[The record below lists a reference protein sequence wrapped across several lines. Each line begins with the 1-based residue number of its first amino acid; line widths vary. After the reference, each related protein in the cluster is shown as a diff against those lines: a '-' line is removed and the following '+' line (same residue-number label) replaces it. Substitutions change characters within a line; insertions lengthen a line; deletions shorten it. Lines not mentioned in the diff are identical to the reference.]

1 MDTNRQCM
9 ALKASAGS
17 GKTFALS
24 VRFLALLFKGANPSE
39 ILTLTFTK
47 KATAEM
53 KERILDYLKIL
64 QKENLE
70 SKEKSHKENILKEL
84 EEKYHLDPSL
94 VQNSAQKIYQ
104 RFLNAEIR
112 ISTIDAFFQSILR
125 KFCWFVGLSA
135 NFEVNEDTEAH
146 QQQLDERFL
155 SALNSEQLEEL
166 SVFITQCLSHNS
178 YTSNSILKLLRSLR
192 NKLYLFDPNKR
203 EPAFDEE
210 GFLEKPR
217 NLNKQIQSTE
227 IASDSAKKAIK
238 CDDFR
243 GFLNS
248 SLTWLKKKSEYN
260 FFKKLKNEIPT
271 LESECEAIEN
281 DLKSYYEARETALF
295 KKFPKFI
302 QLYDKAISKI
312 QALDFDAIKDKVHAL
327 LSGYEEVPA
336 EFFYFRLDSKIAHIL
351 IDEFQDTSLNDYKI
365 LAPFIDEIKA
375 GIGQAK
381 WHRSV
386 FFVGDVKQSIYAFR
400 GGFSSLFE
408 SVSKDFYHDNLEFNH
423 RSSPLIIHYVNT
435 IFKKAYQNSST
446 TYLEQKYPETSRNKH
461 ATDGYVK
468 VSLVAN
474 ERELLLEQISQEAKN
489 LLEHGKELLLE
500 QILQEAKN
508 LLEHGIEPKDITIL
522 CATNK
527 DALEIKNYLQENL
540 SEIRPSTESSAQL
553 SQFVESK
560 IIKNAL
566 EYALAE
572 EEYKPFYK
580 HSVLKLAGYLH
591 DDAIALFGFNPKK
604 ESVAGFVWKVM
615 ELFELYT
622 ECAQIC
628 LELALGCEDADEFL
642 EKLEAKKIASFNS
655 KGAQIMTIH
664 KSKGMQFPYVIVCER
679 LGKPNN
685 ESDKFLEEYNG
696 TELVCLYYRMKN
708 REVVDKDYARA
719 LEKEKAA
726 KDHEEINA
734 YYVAFTRAELGLVVV
749 AKDKDQKKDK
759 KKDKE
764 ESKNKGMHEK
774 LDLKPLEEGEIAP
787 VIASKKEPSNAS
799 VLIKPHAYGE
809 QVQEIEEEPDSDY
822 EKNNDQEAI
831 NFGIAL
837 HKGLEYQYAY
847 RIPKKS
853 VLEYLNYHYGFYGLD
868 HQALEESLELFENDA
883 EIQALFKNLALKG
896 EVAFLSRGVVSRIDV
911 LLWDKGQ
918 NLYVLDYK
926 SSQNYQQSHKAQVS
940 HYAEFLQTQAPHF
953 KIQAGIIY
961 AHKRLLEKLWV

>member
-1 MDTNRQCM
+1 MDTKRQCM

-70 SKEKSHKENILKEL
+70 DEKEKSQNILKEL
-84 EEKYHLDPSL
+84 EEKYRLNPSF
-94 VQNSAQKIYQ
+94 VQNRAQEIYQ

-135 NFEVNEDTEAH
+135 NFEVNEDTKAH
-146 QQQLDERFL
+146 QQQLNARFL
-155 SALNSEQLEEL
+155 SALNNEQLEEL
-166 SVFITQCLSHNS
+166 SVFIAQCLSYDN
-178 YTSNSILKLLRSLR
+178 YTSDSILERLRFLK
-192 NKLYLFDPNKR
+192 NKLYLFDPNKKDL
-203 EPAFDEE
+203 AFDEE
-210 GFLEKPR
+210 RFLEKLR
-217 NLNKQIQSTE
+217 SLNQQIQNIET
-227 IASDSAKKAIK
+227 ASNEAKKAIK

-248 SLTWLKKKSEYN
+248 SLTWLEKKSEYRY
-260 FFKKLKNEIPT
+260 FKKFKDEIPT
-271 LESECEAIEN
+271 LESECEEIEN
-281 DLKSYYEARETALF
+281 DLKRYYEARESALF

-302 QLYDKAISKI
+302 QLYDKATSKI

-327 LSGYEEVPA
+327 LNGYEEMPA

-386 FFVGDVKQSIYAFR
+386 FFVGDVKQSIYGFR
-400 GGFSSLFE
+400 GSFSSLFE

-423 RSSPLIIHYVNT
+423 RSSPLIINYVNT
-435 IFKKAYQNSST
+435 IFKKAYQNSPT
-446 TYLEQKYPETSRNKH
+446 AYLEQKYPKASSNNH
-461 ATDGYVK
+461 AKDGYVK
-468 VSLVAN
+468 VSLVAD
-474 ERELLLEQISQEAKN
+474 ERELLLK
-489 LLEHGKELLLE
+489 

-508 LLEHGIEPKDITIL
+508 LLEHRIDPKDITLL
-522 CATNK
+522 CTTND
-527 DALEIKNYLQENL
+527 DALEIKNYLQKNL
-540 SEIRPSTESSAQL
+540 SAIRPSTESSAKL

-572 EEYKPFYK
+572 EPYKPFYK

-591 DDAIALFGFNPKK
+591 DDAIALAGFNPKK

-615 ELFELYT
+615 EWFELYG

-628 LELALGCEDADEFL
+628 LELAVGCEDANEFL
-642 EKLEAKKIASFNS
+642 EKLEAKEIASF
-655 KGAQIMTIH
+655 KAEGAQIMTIH

-679 LGKPNN
+679 LGKPKTNN
-685 ESDKFLEEYNG
+685 SNQFLEEYSG
-696 TELVCLYYRMKN
+696 TELTRLYYRMKN
-708 REVVDKDYARA
+708 REVVDKDYARV
-719 LEKEKAA
+719 LDKEEAA
-726 KDHEEINA
+726 KDHEETNV
-734 YYVAFTRAELGLVVV
+734 YYVAFTRAELGLIVV
-749 AKDKDQKKDK
+749 AKDK
-759 KKDKE
+759 KKDKK
-764 ESKNKGMHEK
+764 ESKNKGMREK
-774 LDLKPLEEGEIAP
+774 LDLVPLEEGEIAP
-787 VIASKKEPSNAS
+787 VISPQKEPSIAS
-799 VLIKPHAYGE
+799 VVIKPHAYGE
-809 QVQEIEEEPDSDY
+809 QVQEIEEEPSDY

-831 NFGIAL
+831 HFGIAL

-847 RIPKKS
+847 NIPKKS
-853 VLEYLNYHYGFYGLD
+853 VLEYLNYHHGFYGLD
-868 HQALEESLELFENDA
+868 YQALEESLELFENDA
-883 EIQALFKNLALKG
+883 KIQALFKNLALRG
-896 EVAFLSRGVVSRIDV
+896 EVAFLFEGVVSRIDV

-940 HYAEFLQTQAPHF
+940 HYAAFLQTQAPHF

>member
-1 MDTNRQCM
+1 MDTKRQCM

-70 SKEKSHKENILKEL
+70 NEKEKSQNILKEL
-84 EEKYHLDPSL
+84 EEKYHLNPDL

-135 NFEVNEDTEAH
+135 NFEVNEDTKAH
-146 QQQLDERFL
+146 QRQLNEGFL

-166 SVFITQCLSHNS
+166 SAFITQCLSYES
-178 YTSNSILKLLRSLR
+178 YTSDSILERLRFLK
-192 NKLYLFDPNKR
+192 NKLYLFDPNKK

-210 GFLEKPR
+210 GFLEKLR
-217 NLNKQIQSTE
+217 SLNEQIQNIET
-227 IASDSAKKAIK
+227 ASNEAKKAIK
-238 CDDFR
+238 CDSFR

-248 SLTWLKKKSEYN
+248 SLTWLEKKSEYLY
-260 FFKKLKNEIPT
+260 FKKLKNEIPT
-271 LESECEAIEN
+271 LERECEEIKN
-281 DLKSYYEARETALF
+281 DLKRYYEAKETAIF

-302 QLYDKAISKI
+302 QLYSNATSKI
-312 QALDFDAIKDKVHAL
+312 QALDFDAIKDKVHVL
-327 LSGYEEVPA
+327 LNGYEEMPA

-400 GGFSSLFE
+400 GSFSSLFE
-408 SVSKDFYHDNLEFNH
+408 SVSKDFYHDNLQFNH
-423 RSSPLIIHYVNT
+423 RSAPLIINYVNT
-435 IFKKAYQNSST
+435 IFKKAYQNSPT
-446 TYLEQKYPETSRNKH
+446 AYLEQKYPKASNNKH
-461 ATDGYVK
+461 ARDGYVK
-468 VSLVAN
+468 VSLVAD
-474 ERELLLEQISQEAKN
+474 ERELLLNQVLQEAQN
-489 LLEHGKELLLE
+489 LLEHR
-500 QILQEAKN
+500 
-508 LLEHGIEPKDITIL
+508 IEPKDITIL

-527 DALEIKNYLQENL
+527 DALEVKNYLQEYL
-540 SEIRPSTESSAQL
+540 SAICPSTESSARL

-572 EEYKPFYK
+572 EPYKPFYK

-591 DDAIALFGFNPKK
+591 DDAIALPGFNPKK

-615 ELFELYT
+615 ELFELYG
-622 ECAQIC
+622 EPAQSC
-628 LELALGCEDADEFL
+628 LELAIGCEDANEFL
-642 EKLEAKKIASFNS
+642 EKLEAKEIASFNP

-679 LGKPNN
+679 LGNPKSSHANQL
-685 ESDKFLEEYNG
+685 LEEYDG
-696 TELVCLYYRMKN
+696 AELARLYYRMKN

-719 LEKEKAA
+719 LDKEEAA
-726 KDHEEINA
+726 KDHEETNV
-734 YYVAFTRAELGLVVV
+734 YYVAFTRAELGLIVV
-749 AKDKDQKKDK
+749 AKDKKESKK
-759 KKDKE
+759 
-764 ESKNKGMHEK
+764 ESKNKTMREK
-774 LDLKPLEEGEIAP
+774 LDLTPLEEGEIMP
-787 VIASKKEPSNAS
+787 VIPPQKEPLIAS
-799 VLIKPHAYGE
+799 VVIKPHAYGE

-847 RIPKKS
+847 NIPKQS

-883 EIQALFKNLALKG
+883 EIQALFKNHALKG
-896 EVAFLSRGVVSRIDV
+896 EAAFLFQGVVSRIDV

-940 HYAEFLQTQAPHF
+940 HYAEFLKTQAPHF

>member
-1 MDTNRQCM
+1 MDTKRQCM

-64 QKENLE
+64 QKEDLE
-70 SKEKSHKENILKEL
+70 NEKEKSQNILKEL
-84 EEKYHLDPSL
+84 EEKYHLNPDL
-94 VQNSAQKIYQ
+94 VRNSTPKIYQ

-135 NFEVNEDTEAH
+135 NFEVNEDTKAH
-146 QQQLDERFL
+146 QQQLNEGFL
-155 SALNSEQLEEL
+155 SALNGEQLEEL
-166 SVFITQCLSHNS
+166 SVFIAQCLSYDS
-178 YTSNSILKLLRSLR
+178 YTSDSILERLRFLK
-192 NKLYLFDPNKR
+192 NKLYLFDPNKK
-203 EPAFDEE
+203 EPAFDEK
-210 GFLEKPR
+210 GFLEKLR
-217 NLNKQIQSTE
+217 SLNEQIQSIET
-227 IASDSAKKAIK
+227 ASDRAKTAIK
-238 CDDFR
+238 CDSFR

-248 SLTWLKKKSEYN
+248 SLTWLEKKSEYQS
-260 FFKKLKNEIPT
+260 FKKLKSEIPT
-271 LESECEAIEN
+271 LESECKEIEN
-281 DLKSYYEARETALF
+281 DLKRYYEAKETAIF

-302 QLYDKAISKI
+302 QLYDNATSKI
-312 QALDFDAIKDKVHAL
+312 QALDFDAIKDKVHVL
-327 LSGYEEVPA
+327 LNGYEEMPA

-400 GGFSSLFE
+400 GSFSSLFE
-408 SVSKDFYHDNLEFNH
+408 SVAKDFYHDNLQFNH
-423 RSSPLIIHYVNT
+423 RSAPLIINYVNT
-435 IFKKAYQNSST
+435 IFKKAYQNSPT
-446 TYLEQKYPETSRNKH
+446 AYLEQKYPKASQNKH

-468 VSLVAN
+468 VSLVAD
-474 ERELLLEQISQEAKN
+474 ERELLLNQVLQEAQN
-489 LLEHGKELLLE
+489 LLEHR
-500 QILQEAKN
+500 ID
-508 LLEHGIEPKDITIL
+508 PKDITIL
-522 CATNK
+522 CATND
-527 DALEIKNYLQENL
+527 DALEIKNYLQERL
-540 SEIRPSTESSAQL
+540 SAIHPSTESSAKL

-572 EEYKPFYK
+572 ESYKPFYK

-591 DDAIALFGFNPKK
+591 DDAIALAGFNPKK
-604 ESVAGFVWKVM
+604 ESVAGFVWKIM
-615 ELFELYT
+615 ELFELYG
-622 ECAQIC
+622 EPAQIC
-628 LELALGCEDADEFL
+628 LELAVGCEDANDFL
-642 EKLEAKKIASFNS
+642 EKLEAKKIASFNL

-679 LGKPNN
+679 LGKPNSSHSN
-685 ESDKFLEEYNG
+685 QLLEEYNG
-696 TELVCLYYRMKN
+696 AELLRLYYRMKN
-708 REVVDKDYARA
+708 REVVDKDYAKA
-719 LEKEKAA
+719 LDKEEAA
-726 KDHEEINA
+726 KDHEEINV
-734 YYVAFTRAELGLVVV
+734 YYVAFTRAELGLIIV
-749 AKDKDQKKDK
+749 AKDK
-759 KKDKE
+759 KE
-764 ESKNKGMHEK
+764 SKQESKNKKMRER
-774 LDLKPLEEGEIAP
+774 LDLVPLEEGEIMP
-787 VIASKKEPSNAS
+787 VISPQKEPLITST
-799 VLIKPHAYGE
+799 LIKPHAYGE
-809 QVQEIEEEPDSDY
+809 QVQEIEEEPESDY

-847 RIPKKS
+847 NIPKKS
-853 VLEYLNYHYGFYGLD
+853 VLEYLNYHHGFYGLD
-868 HQALEESLELFENDA
+868 YQALEESLELFENDT
-883 EIQALFKNLALKG
+883 EIQALFKNHALRG
-896 EVAFLSRGVVSRIDV
+896 ETAFLFEGVVSRIDV

-940 HYAEFLQTQAPHF
+940 HYAEFLKTQAPHF

>member
-1 MDTNRQCM
+1 MDTKRQCM

-24 VRFLALLFKGANPSE
+24 VRFLALLFNGANPSE

-64 QKENLE
+64 QKESLE
-70 SKEKSHKENILKEL
+70 NEKEKEKSQNILKEL
-84 EEKYHLDPSL
+84 EEKYRLDPSF

-135 NFEVNEDTEAH
+135 NFEVNEDTKAH
-146 QQQLDERFL
+146 QQQLNASFL
-155 SALNSEQLEEL
+155 SALNNKQLEEL
-166 SVFITQCLSHNS
+166 SVFIAQCLSYDN
-178 YTSNSILKLLRSLR
+178 YTSDSILERLRFLK
-192 NKLYLFDPNKR
+192 NKLYLFDSNEK

-210 GFLEKPR
+210 GFLEKLR
-217 NLNKQIQSTE
+217 SLNQQIQSIET
-227 IASDSAKKAIK
+227 ASNEAKKAIK

-248 SLTWLKKKSEYN
+248 SLTWLEKKSEYRY
-260 FFKKLKNEIPT
+260 FKKFKDEIPT
-271 LESECEAIEN
+271 LESECEEIEN
-281 DLKSYYEARETALF
+281 DLKRYYEARESALF

-302 QLYDKAISKI
+302 QLYDKATSKI

-327 LSGYEEVPA
+327 LNGYEEMPA

-381 WHRSV
+381 WQRSV
-386 FFVGDVKQSIYAFR
+386 FFVGDVKQSIYGFR
-400 GGFSSLFE
+400 GSFSSLFE

-423 RSSPLIIHYVNT
+423 RSSPLIINYVNT
-435 IFKKAYQNSST
+435 IFKKAYQNSPT
-446 TYLEQKYPETSRNKH
+446 AYLEQKYPKASNNKH
-461 ATDGYVK
+461 AKDGYVK
-468 VSLVAN
+468 VSLVAD
-474 ERELLLEQISQEAKN
+474 ERELLLK
-489 LLEHGKELLLE
+489 

-508 LLEHGIEPKDITIL
+508 LLEHRIDPKDITLL
-522 CATNK
+522 CATND
-527 DALEIKNYLQENL
+527 DALEIKNYLQKNL
-540 SEIRPSTESSAQL
+540 SAIRPSTESSAKL

-572 EEYKPFYK
+572 EPYKPFYK

-591 DDAIALFGFNPKK
+591 DDAIALAGFNPKK

-615 ELFELYT
+615 ELFELYG

-628 LELALGCEDADEFL
+628 LELAVGCEDANEFL
-642 EKLEAKKIASFNS
+642 EKLEAKEIASFKA

-679 LGKPNN
+679 LGKPKTNN
-685 ESDKFLEEYNG
+685 SNQFLEEYSG
-696 TELVCLYYRMKN
+696 TELTRLYYRMKN

-719 LEKEKAA
+719 LDKEEAA
-726 KDHEEINA
+726 KDHEETNV
-734 YYVAFTRAELGLVVV
+734 YYVAFTRAELGLIVV
-749 AKDKDQKKDK
+749 AKDK
-759 KKDKE
+759 
-764 ESKNKGMHEK
+764 KGMCEK
-774 LDLKPLEEGEIAP
+774 LDLAPLEEGTIAP
-787 VIASKKEPSNAS
+787 VISSQKEPLTPSA
-799 VLIKPHAYGE
+799 VIKPHAYGE
-809 QVQEIEEEPDSDY
+809 QVQEIEEEPSDY

-853 VLEYLNYHYGFYGLD
+853 VLEYLNYHHGFYGLD
-868 HQALEESLELFENDA
+868 YQALEESLELFENDA
-883 EIQALFKNLALKG
+883 EIQALFKNLALRG
-896 EVAFLSRGVVSRIDV
+896 EVAFLFEGVVSRIDV

-940 HYAEFLQTQAPHF
+940 HYAAFLQTQAPHF

>member
-1 MDTNRQCM
+1 MDTKRQCM

-64 QKENLE
+64 QQENLE
-70 SKEKSHKENILKEL
+70 SGKEKSQNILKEL

-94 VQNSAQKIYQ
+94 VRNSAQKIYQ

-146 QQQLDERFL
+146 QRQLNESFL
-155 SALNSEQLEEL
+155 SALNNEQLEEL
-166 SVFITQCLSHNS
+166 SAFIVQCLSYDN
-178 YTSNSILKLLRSLR
+178 YTSDSILGRLRFLK
-192 NKLYLFDPNKR
+192 NKLYLFDPNKKD
-203 EPAFDEE
+203 PVFDEE
-210 GFLEKPR
+210 GFLEKLR
-217 NLNKQIQSTE
+217 SLNNQIQSIE
-227 IASDSAKKAIK
+227 IASNEAKKAIK
-238 CDDFR
+238 CDSFR

-248 SLTWLKKKSEYN
+248 SLTWLEKKSEYRY
-260 FFKKLKNEIPT
+260 FKKLKSEIPT
-271 LESECEAIEN
+271 LERECEEIEN
-281 DLKSYYEARETALF
+281 DLKRYYEAKETAIF

-302 QLYDKAISKI
+302 QLYDKATSKI
-312 QALDFDAIKDKVHAL
+312 QALDFDAIKDKVHVL
-327 LSGYEEVPA
+327 LSGYEEMPA

-400 GGFSSLFE
+400 GSFSSLFE

-423 RSSPLIIHYVNT
+423 RSAPLIINYVNT
-435 IFKKAYQNSST
+435 IFKKAYQNFPT
-446 TYLEQKYPETSRNKH
+446 AYLEQKYPKASNNKH
-461 ATDGYVK
+461 VTEGYVK
-468 VSLVAN
+468 VSLVAD
-474 ERELLLEQISQEAKN
+474 ER
-489 LLEHGKELLLE
+489 ELLLE

-508 LLEHGIEPKDITIL
+508 LLDHRIDPKDITIL

-527 DALEIKNYLQENL
+527 DALEIKNYFQEYL
-540 SEIRPSTESSAQL
+540 SAIRPSTESSARL
-553 SQFVESK
+553 SQLVESK

-572 EEYKPFYK
+572 EPYKPFYK

-591 DDAIALFGFNPKK
+591 DDAIALPGFNPKK
-604 ESVAGFVWKVM
+604 ESVAGFVWKIM
-615 ELFELYT
+615 EQFKLYG
-622 ECAQIC
+622 EPAQSC
-628 LELALGCEDADEFL
+628 LELAIGCEDANDFL
-642 EKLEAKKIASFNS
+642 EKLEAKEIASFNP
-655 KGAQIMTIH
+655 KGTQIMTIH

-679 LGKPNN
+679 LGNPKSSHANQL
-685 ESDKFLEEYNG
+685 LEEYNG
-696 TELVCLYYRMKN
+696 VELARLYYRMKN

-719 LEKEKAA
+719 LDKEEAA

-734 YYVAFTRAELGLVVV
+734 YYVAFTRAELGLIVV
-749 AKDKDQKKDK
+749 AKDKKESKK
-759 KKDKE
+759 
-764 ESKNKGMHEK
+764 ESKNKTMREK
-774 LDLKPLEEGEIAP
+774 LDLASLEEGEIVP
-787 VIASKKEPSNAS
+787 VISSQKEPLITS
-799 VLIKPHAYGE
+799 VVIKPHAYGE

-847 RIPKKS
+847 RIPKQS

-868 HQALEESLELFENDA
+868 YQALEESLELFENDA
-883 EIQALFKNLALKG
+883 EIQALFKNHALKG
-896 EVAFLSRGVVSRIDV
+896 EAAFLFQGVVSRIDV
-911 LLWDKGQ
+911 LLWDRGQ

-940 HYAEFLQTQAPHF
+940 HYAEFLRTQAPHF
-953 KIQAGIIY
+953 KIQVGIIY

>member
-1 MDTNRQCM
+1 MDTKRQCM

-70 SKEKSHKENILKEL
+70 NEKEKSQNILKEL
-84 EEKYHLDPSL
+84 EEKYRLNPDL
-94 VQNSAQKIYQ
+94 VRNSAPKIYQ

-135 NFEVNEDTEAH
+135 NFEVNEDTKAH
-146 QQQLDERFL
+146 QQQLNESFL
-155 SALNSEQLEEL
+155 SALNGEQLEEL
-166 SVFITQCLSHNS
+166 SVFIAQCLSYDS
-178 YTSNSILKLLRSLR
+178 YTSDSILERLRFLK
-192 NKLYLFDPNKR
+192 NKLYLFDPNKK

-210 GFLEKPR
+210 GFLKKLR
-217 NLNKQIQSTE
+217 DLNQQIQSIET
-227 IASDSAKKAIK
+227 ASDRAKTAIK

-248 SLTWLKKKSEYN
+248 SLTWLEKKSEYIY
-260 FFKKLKNEIPT
+260 FKKLKNEIPT
-271 LESECEAIEN
+271 LESECEEIEN
-281 DLKSYYEARETALF
+281 DLKRYYEARETAIF

-302 QLYDKAISKI
+302 QLYDNATSKI

-327 LSGYEEVPA
+327 LNGYEELPA

-400 GGFSSLFE
+400 GSFSSLFE
-408 SVSKDFYHDNLEFNH
+408 SVAKDFYHDNLQFNH
-423 RSSPLIIHYVNT
+423 RSSPLIINYVNT
-435 IFKKAYQNSST
+435 IFKKAYQNSPT
-446 TYLEQKYPETSRNKH
+446 AYLEQKYPKTSQNKH
-461 ATDGYVK
+461 VTDGYVK
-468 VSLVAN
+468 VSLVAD
-474 ERELLLEQISQEAKN
+474 ER
-489 LLEHGKELLLE
+489 ELLLE
-500 QILQEAKN
+500 QILQEAQN
-508 LLEHGIEPKDITIL
+508 LLEHRIEPKDITLL
-522 CATNK
+522 CATND

-540 SEIRPSTESSAQL
+540 SAIRPSTESSAKL

-566 EYALAE
+566 RYALAE
-572 EEYKPFYK
+572 EPYKPFYK

-591 DDAIALFGFNPKK
+591 DDAIALAGFNPKK

-615 ELFELYT
+615 ELFELYG
-622 ECAQIC
+622 ERAQTC
-628 LELALGCEDADEFL
+628 LELAVGCEDANEFL
-642 EKLEAKKIASFNS
+642 EKLEAKKIASSHS

-679 LGKPNN
+679 LGKPKSNN
-685 ESDKFLEEYNG
+685 SNQFLEEYNG
-696 TELVCLYYRMKN
+696 AELVCLYYRMKN

-719 LEKEKAA
+719 LDKEEAA
-726 KDHEEINA
+726 KNHEETNV
-734 YYVAFTRAELGLVVV
+734 YYVAFTRAELGLIVV
-749 AKDKDQKKDK
+749 AKDKNQKKDQK
-759 KKDKE
+759 
-764 ESKNKGMHEK
+764 ESKNKGMREK
-774 LDLKPLEEGEIAP
+774 LDLVPLEEGTIAP
-787 VIASKKEPSNAS
+787 VISPQKEPLIAS
-799 VLIKPHAYGE
+799 VVIKPHAYGE
-809 QVQEIEEEPDSDY
+809 QVQEIEEEPSDY

-847 RIPKKS
+847 NIPKKS
-853 VLEYLNYHYGFYGLD
+853 VLEYLNYHHGFYGLD
-868 HQALEESLELFENDA
+868 YQALEESLELFENDT
-883 EIQALFKNLALKG
+883 EIQALFKNYALRG
-896 EVAFLSRGVVSRIDV
+896 EAAFLFEGVVSRIDV

-918 NLYVLDYK
+918 NLCVLDYK

-940 HYAEFLQTQAPHF
+940 HYAEFLKTQAPHF

>member
-1 MDTNRQCM
+1 MDTKRQCM

-70 SKEKSHKENILKEL
+70 DEKEKEKSQNILKEL
-84 EEKYHLDPSL
+84 EEKYRLNPSF
-94 VQNSAQKIYQ
+94 VQNSAQEIYQ

-135 NFEVNEDTEAH
+135 NFEVNEDTKAH
-146 QQQLDERFL
+146 QQQLNEIFL
-155 SALNSEQLEEL
+155 SALNGEQLEEL
-166 SVFITQCLSHNS
+166 SVFIAQCLSYDS
-178 YTSNSILKLLRSLR
+178 YTSDSVLERLRFLK
-192 NKLYLFDPNKR
+192 NKLYLFDPNKKD
-203 EPAFDEE
+203 PAFDEE
-210 GFLEKPR
+210 RFLEKLR
-217 NLNKQIQSTE
+217 SLNQQIQSIET
-227 IASDSAKKAIK
+227 ASNEAKKAIK

-248 SLTWLKKKSEYN
+248 SLTWLEKKGEYRY
-260 FFKKLKNEIPT
+260 FKKFKDEIPT
-271 LESECEAIEN
+271 LESECEEIEN
-281 DLKSYYEARETALF
+281 DLKRYYEARESALF

-302 QLYDKAISKI
+302 QLYDKATSKI

-327 LSGYEEVPA
+327 LNGYEEMPA
-336 EFFYFRLDSKIAHIL
+336 EFFYFRLDSRIAHIL

-386 FFVGDVKQSIYAFR
+386 FFVGDVKQSIYGFR
-400 GGFSSLFE
+400 GSFSSLFE
-408 SVSKDFYHDNLEFNH
+408 SVSKDFYHDNLQFNH
-423 RSSPLIIHYVNT
+423 RSSPLIINYVNT
-435 IFKKAYQNSST
+435 IFKKAYQNSPT
-446 TYLEQKYPETSRNKH
+446 AYLEQKYPKASSNKH
-461 ATDGYVK
+461 AKDGYVK
-468 VSLVAN
+468 VSLVAD
-474 ERELLLEQISQEAKN
+474 ERELLLK
-489 LLEHGKELLLE
+489 

-508 LLEHGIEPKDITIL
+508 LLEHRIEPKDITLL
-522 CATNK
+522 CTTND
-527 DALEIKNYLQENL
+527 DALEIKNYLQKNL
-540 SEIRPSTESSAQL
+540 SAIRPSTESSAKL

-572 EEYKPFYK
+572 EPYKPFYK

-591 DDAIALFGFNPKK
+591 DDAIALAGFNPKK

-628 LELALGCEDADEFL
+628 LELAVGCEDANEFL
-642 EKLEAKKIASFNS
+642 KKLEAKEIASF
-655 KGAQIMTIH
+655 KAEGAQIMTIH

-679 LGKPNN
+679 LGKPKTNN
-685 ESDKFLEEYNG
+685 SNQFLEEYSG
-696 TELVCLYYRMKN
+696 TELLRLYYRMKN

-719 LEKEKAA
+719 LDKEEAV
-726 KDHEEINA
+726 KDHEEINV
-734 YYVAFTRAELGLVVV
+734 YYVAFTRAELGLIVV
-749 AKDKDQKKDK
+749 AKDK
-759 KKDKE
+759 
-764 ESKNKGMHEK
+764 KGMREK
-774 LDLKPLEEGEIAP
+774 LDLAPLEEGEIAP
-787 VIASKKEPSNAS
+787 VISSQKEPSIPS

-809 QVQEIEEEPDSDY
+809 QVQEIEEEPSDY

-847 RIPKKS
+847 NIPKKS
-853 VLEYLNYHYGFYGLD
+853 VLEYLNYHHGFYGLD
-868 HQALEESLELFENDA
+868 YQALEESLELFENDA
-883 EIQALFKNLALKG
+883 KIQALFKNLALRG
-896 EVAFLSRGVVSRIDV
+896 EVAFLFEGVVSRMDV

-940 HYAEFLQTQAPHF
+940 HYAAFLQTQAPHF

>member
-1 MDTNRQCM
+1 MDTKRQCM

-70 SKEKSHKENILKEL
+70 DEKEKEKSQNILKEL
-84 EEKYHLDPSL
+84 EEKYRLTPSL
-94 VQNSAQKIYQ
+94 VQNRAQEIYQ

-135 NFEVNEDTEAH
+135 NFEVNEDTKAH
-146 QQQLDERFL
+146 QQQLNESFL
-155 SALNSEQLEEL
+155 STLDNKQLEEL
-166 SVFITQCLSHNS
+166 SVFITQCLSYDS
-178 YTSNSILKLLRSLR
+178 YTSDSILERLRFLK
-192 NKLYLFDPNKR
+192 NKLYLFDPNKK
-203 EPAFDEE
+203 EPAFDEK
-210 GFLEKPR
+210 GFLEKLR
-217 NLNKQIQSTE
+217 SLNKQIQSVET
-227 IASDSAKKAIK
+227 ASDTAKKAIK

-248 SLTWLKKKSEYN
+248 SLTWLKKKGEYRD
-260 FFKKLKNEIPT
+260 FKKIKDEIPT
-271 LESECEAIEN
+271 LESECEEIEN
-281 DLKSYYEARETALF
+281 DLKRYYEARENALF

-302 QLYDKAISKI
+302 QLYDKATSKI

-327 LSGYEEVPA
+327 LNGYEEMPA

-386 FFVGDVKQSIYAFR
+386 FFVGDVKQSIYGFR
-400 GGFSSLFE
+400 GSFSSLFE
-408 SVSKDFYHDNLEFNH
+408 SVSKDFYHDNLQFNH
-423 RSSPLIIHYVNT
+423 RSSPLIINYVNT
-435 IFKKAYQNSST
+435 IFKKAYQNSPT
-446 TYLEQKYPETSRNKH
+446 AYLEQKYPKASSNNH
-461 ATDGYVK
+461 ARDGYVK
-468 VSLVAN
+468 VSLVAD
-474 ERELLLEQISQEAKN
+474 ER
-489 LLEHGKELLLE
+489 ELLLE
-500 QILQEAKN
+500 QILQEARN
-508 LLEHGIEPKDITIL
+508 LLEHRIESKDITIL
-522 CATNK
+522 CTRNK
-527 DALEIKNYLQENL
+527 DALEITNYLQKNL
-540 SEIRPSTESSAQL
+540 SAIRPSTESSAKL

-572 EEYKPFYK
+572 EPYKPFYK

-591 DDAIALFGFNPKK
+591 DDAIALAGFNPKK

-628 LELALGCEDADEFL
+628 LELAVGCEDANEFL
-642 EKLEAKKIASFNS
+642 KKLEAKEIASFNA

-664 KSKGMQFPYVIVCER
+664 ASKGMQFPYVIVCER
-679 LGKPNN
+679 LGKPKTNN
-685 ESDKFLEEYNG
+685 SNQFLEEYSG
-696 TELVCLYYRMKN
+696 TEFTRLYYRMKN

-719 LEKEKAA
+719 LDKEEVA
-726 KDHEEINA
+726 KDHEETNV
-734 YYVAFTRAELGLVVV
+734 YYVAFTRAELGLIVV

-759 KKDKE
+759 K
-764 ESKNKGMHEK
+764 ESKNKGMREK
-774 LDLKPLEEGEIAP
+774 LDLAPLEEGEIAP
-787 VIASKKEPSNAS
+787 VISSQKEPSSAS
-799 VLIKPHAYGE
+799 VVIKPHAYGE
-809 QVQEIEEEPDSDY
+809 QVQEIEEEPSDY

-831 NFGIAL
+831 HFGIAL

-853 VLEYLNYHYGFYGLD
+853 VLEYLNYHHGFYGLD
-868 HQALEESLELFENDA
+868 YQALEESLELFENDA
-883 EIQALFKNLALKG
+883 KIQALFKNLALRG
-896 EVAFLSRGVVSRIDV
+896 EVAFLFEGVVSRIDV
-911 LLWDKGQ
+911 LLWDRGQ

-940 HYAEFLQTQAPHF
+940 HYAAFLQTQVPHF

>member
-1 MDTNRQCM
+1 MDTKRQCM

-70 SKEKSHKENILKEL
+70 SEEKEKSQNILKEL

-94 VQNSAQKIYQ
+94 VRNSAQKIYQ

-135 NFEVNEDTEAH
+135 NFEVNEDTKAH
-146 QQQLDERFL
+146 QRQLNEGFL

-166 SVFITQCLSHNS
+166 SVFIAQCLSYDN
-178 YTSNSILKLLRSLR
+178 YTSDSILERLRFLK
-192 NKLYLFDPNKR
+192 NKLYLFDPNKK
-203 EPAFDEE
+203 EPAFDEK
-210 GFLEKPR
+210 GFLEKLR
-217 NLNKQIQSTE
+217 NLNQQIQNIET
-227 IASDSAKKAIK
+227 ASDKAKTAIK

-248 SLTWLKKKSEYN
+248 SLTWLEKKSEYRH
-260 FFKKLKNEIPT
+260 FKKLKDEIPT
-271 LESECEAIEN
+271 LESECEEIEN
-281 DLKSYYEARETALF
+281 DLKRYYEAKESALF

-302 QLYDKAISKI
+302 QLYDKATSKI

-327 LSGYEEVPA
+327 LNGYEELPA

-400 GGFSSLFE
+400 GSFSSLFE
-408 SVSKDFYHDNLEFNH
+408 SVAKDFYHDNLQFNH
-423 RSSPLIIHYVNT
+423 RSSPLIINYVNT
-435 IFKKAYQNSST
+435 IFKKAYQNSPT
-446 TYLEQKYPETSRNKH
+446 AYLEQKYPKASNNKH
-461 ATDGYVK
+461 VTDGYVK
-468 VSLVAN
+468 VSLVAD
-474 ERELLLEQISQEAKN
+474 ER
-489 LLEHGKELLLE
+489 ELLLE

-508 LLEHGIEPKDITIL
+508 LLEHRIEPKDITIL

-540 SEIRPSTESSAQL
+540 SAIRPSTESSANL

-560 IIKNAL
+560 IIKHAL

-572 EEYKPFYK
+572 EPYKPFYK

-591 DDAIALFGFNPKK
+591 DDAIALAGFNPKK

-615 ELFELYT
+615 ELFELYG

-628 LELALGCEDADEFL
+628 LELAVGCEDANEFL
-642 EKLEAKKIASFNS
+642 EKLEAKEIASFNA

-679 LGKPNN
+679 LGKPKSNN
-685 ESDKFLEEYNG
+685 SNQFLEEYNG
-696 TELVCLYYRMKN
+696 TELLRLYYRMKN

-719 LEKEKAA
+719 LDKEEAA
-726 KDHEEINA
+726 KDHEETNV
-734 YYVAFTRAELGLVVV
+734 YYVAFTRAELGLTVVV
-749 AKDKDQKKDK
+749 KDK
-759 KKDKE
+759 KESKK
-764 ESKNKGMHEK
+764 ESKNKGMREK
-774 LDLKPLEEGEIAP
+774 LDLFPLEEGEIAP
-787 VIASKKEPSNAS
+787 VISSQKEPLIAS

-809 QVQEIEEEPDSDY
+809 QVQEIEEEPSDY

-847 RIPKKS
+847 NIPKKS
-853 VLEYLNYHYGFYGLD
+853 VLEYLNYHHGFYGLD
-868 HQALEESLELFENDA
+868 YQELEESLELFENDT
-883 EIQALFKNLALKG
+883 EIQALFKNYALRG
-896 EVAFLSRGVVSRIDV
+896 EAAFLFEGVVSRIDV
-911 LLWDKGQ
+911 LLWDRGQ

-926 SSQNYQQSHKAQVS
+926 SSQNYQQSHRAQVS
-940 HYAEFLQTQAPHF
+940 HYAAFLKTQAPHF

>member
-1 MDTNRQCM
+1 MDTKRQCM

-70 SKEKSHKENILKEL
+70 DEKEKEKSQNILKEL
-84 EEKYHLDPSL
+84 EEKYRLDPSF

-135 NFEVNEDTEAH
+135 NFEVNEDTKAH
-146 QQQLDERFL
+146 QQRLNEGFL
-155 SALNSEQLEEL
+155 SALNNEQLEEL
-166 SVFITQCLSHNS
+166 SVFITQCLSYDS
-178 YTSNSILKLLRSLR
+178 YTSDSILERLRFLK
-192 NKLYLFDPNKR
+192 NKLYLFDPNKK

-210 GFLEKPR
+210 GFLEKLR
-217 NLNKQIQSTE
+217 SLNEQIQSIET
-227 IASDSAKKAIK
+227 ASDRAKTAIK
-238 CDDFR
+238 CDSFR

-248 SLTWLKKKSEYN
+248 SLTWLEKKSEYLY
-260 FFKKLKNEIPT
+260 FKKLKSEIPT
-271 LESECEAIEN
+271 LESECEEIEN
-281 DLKSYYEARETALF
+281 DLKRYYEAKETAIF

-302 QLYDKAISKI
+302 QLYDNATSKI

-327 LSGYEEVPA
+327 LNGYEEMPA

-386 FFVGDVKQSIYAFR
+386 FFVGDVKQSIYGFR
-400 GGFSSLFE
+400 GSFSSLFE
-408 SVSKDFYHDNLEFNH
+408 SVSKDFYHDNLPFNH
-423 RSSPLIIHYVNT
+423 RSSPLIINYVNT

-446 TYLEQKYPETSRNKH
+446 AYLEQKYPKASSNKH
-461 ATDGYVK
+461 ARDGYVK
-468 VSLVAN
+468 VSLVAD
-474 ERELLLEQISQEAKN
+474 ER
-489 LLEHGKELLLE
+489 ELLLE

-508 LLEHGIEPKDITIL
+508 LLEHRIEPKDITLL
-522 CATNK
+522 CATND
-527 DALEIKNYLQENL
+527 DALEIKNYLQKNL
-540 SEIRPSTESSAQL
+540 SAIRPSTESSAKL

-572 EEYKPFYK
+572 EPYKPFYK

-591 DDAIALFGFNPKK
+591 DDAIALAGFNPKK
-604 ESVAGFVWKVM
+604 ESVAGFVWQVM

-628 LELALGCEDADEFL
+628 LELAVGCEDANEFL
-642 EKLEAKKIASFNS
+642 EKLEAKEIASF
-655 KGAQIMTIH
+655 KAEGAQIMTIH

-679 LGKPNN
+679 LGKPKTNN
-685 ESDKFLEEYNG
+685 SNQFLEEYDG
-696 TELVCLYYRMKN
+696 TELTHLYYRMKN
-708 REVVDKDYARA
+708 REVVDKDYARV
-719 LEKEKAA
+719 LDKEEAA
-726 KDHEEINA
+726 KDHEETNV
-734 YYVAFTRAELGLVVV
+734 YYVAFTRAELGLIVV

-759 KKDKE
+759 K
-764 ESKNKGMHEK
+764 ESKNKGMREK
-774 LDLKPLEEGEIAP
+774 LDLVPLEEGTIAP
-787 VIASKKEPSNAS
+787 VISSQKEPSSAS

-809 QVQEIEEEPDSDY
+809 QVQEIEEEPSDY

-831 NFGIAL
+831 HFGIAL

-853 VLEYLNYHYGFYGLD
+853 VLEYLNYHHGFYGLD
-868 HQALEESLELFENDA
+868 YQALEESLELFENDA
-883 EIQALFKNLALKG
+883 KIQALFKNLALKG
-896 EVAFLSRGVVSRIDV
+896 EVAFLFEGVVSRIDV

-940 HYAEFLQTQAPHF
+940 HYAAFLQTQAPHF

>member
-1 MDTNRQCM
+1 MDTKRQCM

-70 SKEKSHKENILKEL
+70 DEKEKEKSQNILKEL
-84 EEKYHLDPSL
+84 EEKYRLNPSF

-135 NFEVNEDTEAH
+135 NFEVNEDTKAH
-146 QQQLDERFL
+146 QQQLNESFL
-155 SALNSEQLEEL
+155 SALNNEQLNEL
-166 SVFITQCLSHNS
+166 SVFITQCLSYDS
-178 YTSNSILKLLRSLR
+178 YTSDSILKRLRFLK
-192 NKLYLFDPNKR
+192 NKLYLFDPNKKD
-203 EPAFDEE
+203 PAFDEE
-210 GFLEKPR
+210 RFLEKLR
-217 NLNKQIQSTE
+217 SLNQQIQNIET
-227 IASDSAKKAIK
+227 ASNEAKKAIK

-248 SLTWLKKKSEYN
+248 SLTWLKKKGEYRY
-260 FFKKLKNEIPT
+260 FKKFKDEIPT
-271 LESECEAIEN
+271 LESECEEIEN
-281 DLKSYYEARETALF
+281 DLKRYYEARESALF

-302 QLYDKAISKI
+302 QLYDKATSKI

-327 LSGYEEVPA
+327 LNGYEEMPA

-386 FFVGDVKQSIYAFR
+386 FFVGDVKQSIYGFR
-400 GGFSSLFE
+400 GSFSSLFE

-423 RSSPLIIHYVNT
+423 RSSPLIINYVNT

-446 TYLEQKYPETSRNKH
+446 AYLEQKYPKASSNNH
-461 ATDGYVK
+461 ARGGYVK
-468 VSLVAN
+468 VSLVAD
-474 ERELLLEQISQEAKN
+474 ER
-489 LLEHGKELLLE
+489 ELLLE

-508 LLEHGIEPKDITIL
+508 LLEHRIDPKDITIL
-522 CATNK
+522 CTRNK
-527 DALEIKNYLQENL
+527 DALEIKNYLQKNL
-540 SEIRPSTESSAQL
+540 SAIRPSTESSAKL

-572 EEYKPFYK
+572 EPYKPFYK

-591 DDAIALFGFNPKK
+591 DDAIALAGFNPKK

-615 ELFELYT
+615 ESFELYT
-622 ECAQIC
+622 ECAQIY
-628 LELALGCEDADEFL
+628 LELAVGCEDANEFL
-642 EKLEAKKIASFNS
+642 EKLEAKEIASF
-655 KGAQIMTIH
+655 KAEGAQIMTIH

-679 LGKPNN
+679 LGKPKTNN
-685 ESDKFLEEYNG
+685 SNQFLEEYSG
-696 TELVCLYYRMKN
+696 TELIRLYYRMKN

-719 LEKEKAA
+719 LDKEEAA
-726 KDHEEINA
+726 KDHEETNV

-759 KKDKE
+759 K
-764 ESKNKGMHEK
+764 ESKNKGMREK
-774 LDLKPLEEGEIAP
+774 LDLAPLEEGTIAP
-787 VIASKKEPSNAS
+787 VISPQKEPSIAS
-799 VLIKPHAYGE
+799 VVIKPHAYGE
-809 QVQEIEEEPDSDY
+809 QVQEIEEEPSDY

-853 VLEYLNYHYGFYGLD
+853 VLEYLNYHHGFYGLD
-868 HQALEESLELFENDA
+868 YQALEESLELFENDA
-883 EIQALFKNLALKG
+883 KIQALFKNLALKG
-896 EVAFLSRGVVSRIDV
+896 EVAFLFEGVVSRMDV

-940 HYAEFLQTQAPHF
+940 HYAAFLQTQAPHF

>member
-1 MDTNRQCM
+1 MDTKRQCM

-70 SKEKSHKENILKEL
+70 DEKEKEKSQNILKEL
-84 EEKYHLDPSL
+84 EEKYRLDPSF

-135 NFEVNEDTEAH
+135 NFEVNEDTKAH
-146 QQQLDERFL
+146 QQQLNESFL
-155 SALNSEQLEEL
+155 SALNNEQLNEL
-166 SVFITQCLSHNS
+166 SVFIAQCLSYDS
-178 YTSNSILKLLRSLR
+178 YTSDSVLERLRFLK
-192 NKLYLFDPNKR
+192 NKLYLFDPNKKD
-203 EPAFDEE
+203 PVFDEE
-210 GFLEKPR
+210 RFLEKLR
-217 NLNKQIQSTE
+217 SLNQQIQNIET
-227 IASDSAKKAIK
+227 ASNEAKKAIK

-248 SLTWLKKKSEYN
+248 SLTWLEKKSEYRY
-260 FFKKLKNEIPT
+260 FKKFKDEIPT
-271 LESECEAIEN
+271 LESECEEIEN
-281 DLKSYYEARETALF
+281 DLKRYYEAKESALF

-302 QLYDKAISKI
+302 QFYDRATSKI

-327 LSGYEEVPA
+327 LNGYEEMPA

-386 FFVGDVKQSIYAFR
+386 FFVGDVKQSIYGFR
-400 GGFSSLFE
+400 GSFSSLFE

-423 RSSPLIIHYVNT
+423 RSSPLIINYVNT
-435 IFKKAYQNSST
+435 IFKKAYQNSPT
-446 TYLEQKYPETSRNKH
+446 AYLEQKYPKASSNKH
-461 ATDGYVK
+461 ARDGYVK
-468 VSLVAN
+468 VSLVAD
-474 ERELLLEQISQEAKN
+474 ER
-489 LLEHGKELLLE
+489 ELLLE

-508 LLEHGIEPKDITIL
+508 LLEHRIEPKDITLL
-522 CATNK
+522 CATND
-527 DALEIKNYLQENL
+527 DALEIKNYLQKNL
-540 SEIRPSTESSAQL
+540 SAIRPSTESSAKL

-572 EEYKPFYK
+572 EPYKPFYK

-591 DDAIALFGFNPKK
+591 DDAIALAGFNPKK

-628 LELALGCEDADEFL
+628 LELAVGCEDANEFL
-642 EKLEAKKIASFNS
+642 EKLETKEIASF
-655 KGAQIMTIH
+655 KAEGAQIMTIH

-679 LGKPNN
+679 LGKPKSNSSN
-685 ESDKFLEEYNG
+685 QFLEEYSG
-696 TELVCLYYRMKN
+696 TELTRLYYRMKN

-719 LEKEKAA
+719 LDKEEVA
-726 KDHEEINA
+726 KNHEETNV
-734 YYVAFTRAELGLVVV
+734 YYVAFTRAELGLIVV

-759 KKDKE
+759 K
-764 ESKNKGMHEK
+764 ESKNKGMREK
-774 LDLKPLEEGEIAP
+774 LDLAPLEEGTIAP
-787 VIASKKEPSNAS
+787 VISSQKELSPES

-809 QVQEIEEEPDSDY
+809 QIQEIEEEPSDY

-847 RIPKKS
+847 NIPKKS
-853 VLEYLNYHYGFYGLD
+853 VLEYLNYHHGFYGLD
-868 HQALEESLELFENDA
+868 YQALEESLELFENDA
-883 EIQALFKNLALKG
+883 KIQALFKNHALRG
-896 EVAFLSRGVVSRIDV
+896 EAAFLFEGVVSRIDV

-940 HYAEFLQTQAPHF
+940 HYAAFLQTQAPHF

>member
-1 MDTNRQCM
+1 MDTKRQCM

-70 SKEKSHKENILKEL
+70 DEKEKEKSQNILKEL
-84 EEKYHLDPSL
+84 EEKYRLDPSF

-135 NFEVNEDTEAH
+135 NFEVNEDTKAH
-146 QQQLDERFL
+146 QQQLNASFL
-155 SALNSEQLEEL
+155 SALDNEQLEEL
-166 SVFITQCLSHNS
+166 SVFITQCLSYDS
-178 YTSNSILKLLRSLR
+178 YTSDSILERLRFLK
-192 NKLYLFDPNKR
+192 NKLYLFDPNKKD
-203 EPAFDEE
+203 PVFNEE
-210 GFLEKPR
+210 GFLEKLR
-217 NLNKQIQSTE
+217 NLNQQIQSVET
-227 IASDSAKKAIK
+227 ASDTAKKAIK

-248 SLTWLKKKSEYN
+248 SLTWLEKKSEYRY
-260 FFKKLKNEIPT
+260 FKKFKDEIPT
-271 LESECEAIEN
+271 LESECEEIEN
-281 DLKSYYEARETALF
+281 DLKRYYEAREIALF

-302 QLYDKAISKI
+302 QLYDKATSKI

-327 LSGYEEVPA
+327 LKGYEELPA

-400 GGFSSLFE
+400 GSFSSLFE
-408 SVSKDFYHDNLEFNH
+408 SVAKDFYHDNLPFNH
-423 RSSPLIIHYVNT
+423 RSSPLIINYVNT
-435 IFKKAYQNSST
+435 IFKKAYQNSPT
-446 TYLEQKYPETSRNKH
+446 AYLEQKYPKASSNKH
-461 ATDGYVK
+461 ARDGYVK
-468 VSLVAN
+468 VSLVAD
-474 ERELLLEQISQEAKN
+474 ER
-489 LLEHGKELLLE
+489 ELLLE

-508 LLEHGIEPKDITIL
+508 LLEHRIEPKDITIL
-522 CATNK
+522 CATND

-540 SEIRPSTESSAQL
+540 SEIRPSTESSAKL

-572 EEYKPFYK
+572 EPYKPFYK

-591 DDAIALFGFNPKK
+591 DDAIALAGFNPKK

-628 LELALGCEDADEFL
+628 LELAVGCEDANEFL
-642 EKLEAKKIASFNS
+642 EKLEAKEIASFKA

-679 LGKPNN
+679 LGKPKTNN
-685 ESDKFLEEYNG
+685 SNQFLEEYSG
-696 TELVCLYYRMKN
+696 TELTRLYYRMKN

-719 LEKEKAA
+719 LDKEEAA
-726 KDHEEINA
+726 KDHEETNV
-734 YYVAFTRAELGLVVV
+734 YYVAFTRAELGLIVV
-749 AKDKDQKKDK
+749 AKDKGQKKDK
-759 KKDKE
+759 K
-764 ESKNKGMHEK
+764 ESKNKGMREK
-774 LDLKPLEEGEIAP
+774 LDLVPLEEGEIAP
-787 VIASKKEPSNAS
+787 VISSQKELSPES
-799 VLIKPHAYGE
+799 VVIKPHAYGE
-809 QVQEIEEEPDSDY
+809 QVQEIEEEPSDY

-847 RIPKKS
+847 NIPKKS
-853 VLEYLNYHYGFYGLD
+853 VLEYLNYHHGFYGLD
-868 HQALEESLELFENDA
+868 YQALEESLELFENDA
-883 EIQALFKNLALKG
+883 KIQALFKNLALRG
-896 EVAFLSRGVVSRIDV
+896 EVAFLFEGVVSRIDV

-926 SSQNYQQSHKAQVS
+926 SSQNYQQSHKVQVS
-940 HYAEFLQTQAPHF
+940 HYAAFLQTQAPHF

>member
-1 MDTNRQCM
+1 MDTKRQCM

-70 SKEKSHKENILKEL
+70 DEKEKEKSQNILKEL
-84 EEKYHLDPSL
+84 EEKYRLDPSF

-135 NFEVNEDTEAH
+135 NFEVNEDTKAH
-146 QQQLDERFL
+146 QQQLNESFL
-155 SALNSEQLEEL
+155 SALNNKQLEEL
-166 SVFITQCLSHNS
+166 SVFIAQCLSYDS
-178 YTSNSILKLLRSLR
+178 YTSDSILERLRFLK
-192 NKLYLFDPNKR
+192 NKLYLFDPNKK

-210 GFLEKPR
+210 GFLEKLR
-217 NLNKQIQSTE
+217 NLNQQIQSVET
-227 IASDSAKKAIK
+227 ASDTAKKAIK

-248 SLTWLKKKSEYN
+248 SLTWLEKKSEYIY
-260 FFKKLKNEIPT
+260 FKKLKDEIPT
-271 LESECEAIEN
+271 LESECEEIEN
-281 DLKSYYEARETALF
+281 DLKRYYEAREIALF

-302 QLYDKAISKI
+302 QLYDKATSKI

-327 LSGYEEVPA
+327 LNGYEELPA

-381 WHRSV
+381 WQRSV

-400 GGFSSLFE
+400 GSFSSLFE
-408 SVSKDFYHDNLEFNH
+408 SVAKDFYHDNLQFNH
-423 RSSPLIIHYVNT
+423 RSSPLIINYVNT
-435 IFKKAYQNSST
+435 IFKKAYQDSPT
-446 TYLEQKYPETSRNKH
+446 AYLEQKYPKDSSNKH
-461 ATDGYVK
+461 ARDGYVK
-468 VSLVAN
+468 VSLVAD
-474 ERELLLEQISQEAKN
+474 ER
-489 LLEHGKELLLE
+489 ELLLE

-508 LLEHGIEPKDITIL
+508 LLEHRIDPKDITLL
-522 CATNK
+522 CATND

-540 SEIRPSTESSAQL
+540 STIRSSTESSAKL

-572 EEYKPFYK
+572 EPYKPFYK

-591 DDAIALFGFNPKK
+591 DDAIALVGFNPKK
-604 ESVAGFVWKVM
+604 ESVVGFVWKVM

-628 LELALGCEDADEFL
+628 LELAVGCEDANEFL
-642 EKLEAKKIASFNS
+642 EKLEAKEIASF
-655 KGAQIMTIH
+655 KAEGAQIMTIH

-679 LGKPNN
+679 LGKPKTNN
-685 ESDKFLEEYNG
+685 SNQFLEEYDG
-696 TELVCLYYRMKN
+696 TELTRLYYRMKN

-719 LEKEKAA
+719 LDKEEAA
-726 KDHEEINA
+726 KDHEETNV
-734 YYVAFTRAELGLVVV
+734 YYVAFTRAELGLIVV
-749 AKDKDQKKDK
+749 AKDK
-759 KKDKE
+759 
-764 ESKNKGMHEK
+764 KGMREK
-774 LDLKPLEEGEIAP
+774 LDLAPLEEGTITP
-787 VIASKKEPSNAS
+787 VISSQKEPLIPS

-809 QVQEIEEEPDSDY
+809 QVQEIEEEPSDY

-853 VLEYLNYHYGFYGLD
+853 VLEYLNYHHGFYGLD
-868 HQALEESLELFENDA
+868 YQALEESLELFENDA
-883 EIQALFKNLALKG
+883 KIQALFKNLALRG
-896 EVAFLSRGVVSRIDV
+896 EVAFLFEGVVSRIDV

-940 HYAEFLQTQAPHF
+940 HYAAFLQTQAPHF

>member
-1 MDTNRQCM
+1 MDTKRQCM

-70 SKEKSHKENILKEL
+70 DEKEKEKSQNILKEL
-84 EEKYHLDPSL
+84 EEKYRLNPSF

-135 NFEVNEDTEAH
+135 NFEVNEDTKVH
-146 QQQLDERFL
+146 QQQLNENFL
-155 SALNSEQLEEL
+155 RALNNEQLEEL
-166 SVFITQCLSHNS
+166 SVFIAQCLSYDS
-178 YTSNSILKLLRSLR
+178 YTSDSILERLRFLK
-192 NKLYLFDPNKR
+192 NKLYLFDPNKK
-203 EPAFDEE
+203 EPAFDEK
-210 GFLEKPR
+210 GFLDKLR
-217 NLNKQIQSTE
+217 SLNQQIQSVET
-227 IASDSAKKAIK
+227 ASDTAKKAIK

-248 SLTWLKKKSEYN
+248 SLTWLKKKGECRY
-260 FFKKLKNEIPT
+260 FKKFKDEIPT
-271 LESECEAIEN
+271 LESECEEIEN
-281 DLKSYYEARETALF
+281 DLKRYYEAKESALF

-302 QLYDKAISKI
+302 QLYDKATSKI

-327 LSGYEEVPA
+327 LNGYEEMPA
-336 EFFYFRLDSKIAHIL
+336 EFFYFRLDSKIVHIL

-386 FFVGDVKQSIYAFR
+386 FFVGDVKQSIYGFR
-400 GGFSSLFE
+400 GSFSSLFE

-423 RSSPLIIHYVNT
+423 RSSPLIINYVNT
-435 IFKKAYQNSST
+435 IFKKAYQNSPT
-446 TYLEQKYPETSRNKH
+446 AYWEQKYPKASSNKH
-461 ATDGYVK
+461 ARDGYVK
-468 VSLVAN
+468 VSLVAD
-474 ERELLLEQISQEAKN
+474 ER
-489 LLEHGKELLLE
+489 ELLLE

-508 LLEHGIEPKDITIL
+508 LLEHRIDPKDITIL

-527 DALEIKNYLQENL
+527 DALEIKNYLQKNL
-540 SEIRPSTESSAQL
+540 SAIRPSTESSAKL

-572 EEYKPFYK
+572 EPYKPFYK

-591 DDAIALFGFNPKK
+591 DDAIALAGFNPKK

-615 ELFELYT
+615 ELFELYG

-628 LELALGCEDADEFL
+628 LELAVGCEDANEFL
-642 EKLEAKKIASFNS
+642 EKLEAKEIASF
-655 KGAQIMTIH
+655 KAEGAQIMTIH

-679 LGKPNN
+679 LGKPKSNN
-685 ESDKFLEEYNG
+685 SNQFLEEYSG
-696 TELVCLYYRMKN
+696 TELMRLYYRMKN
-708 REVVDKDYARA
+708 REVVDKDYARV
-719 LEKEKAA
+719 LDKEEAA
-726 KDHEEINA
+726 KNHEETNV
-734 YYVAFTRAELGLVVV
+734 YYVAFTRAELGLIVV
-749 AKDKDQKKDK
+749 AKDK
-759 KKDKE
+759 
-764 ESKNKGMHEK
+764 KGMREK
-774 LDLKPLEEGEIAP
+774 LDLLPLEEGIIAP
-787 VIASKKEPSNAS
+787 VISSQKEPLIKS
-799 VLIKPHAYGE
+799 VVIKPHAYGE
-809 QVQEIEEEPDSDY
+809 QVQEIEEEPSDY

-847 RIPKKS
+847 NIPKKS
-853 VLEYLNYHYGFYGLD
+853 VLEYLNYHHGFYGLD
-868 HQALEESLELFENDA
+868 YQALEESLELFENDA
-883 EIQALFKNLALKG
+883 KIQALFKNLALKG
-896 EVAFLSRGVVSRIDV
+896 EVAFLFEGVVSRIDV

-926 SSQNYQQSHKAQVS
+926 SSQNYQQSHKVQVS
-940 HYAEFLQTQAPHF
+940 HYAAFLQTQAPHF

>member
-1 MDTNRQCM
+1 MDTKRQCM

-70 SKEKSHKENILKEL
+70 DEKEKEKSQNILKEL
-84 EEKYHLDPSL
+84 EEKYRLDPSF

-135 NFEVNEDTEAH
+135 NFEVNEDTKAH
-146 QQQLDERFL
+146 QQQLNASFL
-155 SALNSEQLEEL
+155 STLNGEQLEEL
-166 SVFITQCLSHNS
+166 SVFITQCLSYDS
-178 YTSNSILKLLRSLR
+178 YTSDSILERLRFLK
-192 NKLYLFDPNKR
+192 NKLYLFDPNKKD
-203 EPAFDEE
+203 PVFNEE
-210 GFLEKPR
+210 GFLEKLR
-217 NLNKQIQSTE
+217 SLNQQIQSVET
-227 IASDSAKKAIK
+227 ASNEAKKAIK

-248 SLTWLKKKSEYN
+248 SLTWLEKKSEYRY
-260 FFKKLKNEIPT
+260 FKKFKDEIPT
-271 LESECEAIEN
+271 LESECEEIEN
-281 DLKSYYEARETALF
+281 DLKRYYEAKESALF

-302 QLYDKAISKI
+302 QLYDKATSKI

-327 LSGYEEVPA
+327 LNGYEEMPA
-336 EFFYFRLDSKIAHIL
+336 EFFYFRLDSRIAHIL

-386 FFVGDVKQSIYAFR
+386 FFVGDVKQSIYGFR
-400 GGFSSLFE
+400 GSFSSLFE

-423 RSSPLIIHYVNT
+423 RSSPLIINYVNT
-435 IFKKAYQNSST
+435 IFKKAYQNSPT
-446 TYLEQKYPETSRNKH
+446 AYLEQKYPKASSNKH
-461 ATDGYVK
+461 ARDGYVK
-468 VSLVAN
+468 VSLVAD
-474 ERELLLEQISQEAKN
+474 ER
-489 LLEHGKELLLE
+489 ELLLE

-508 LLEHGIEPKDITIL
+508 LLNHRIDPKDITIL
-522 CATNK
+522 CATND

-540 SEIRPSTESSAQL
+540 SAIRPSTESSAKL

-572 EEYKPFYK
+572 EPYKPFYK

-591 DDAIALFGFNPKK
+591 DDAIALAGFNPKK

-628 LELALGCEDADEFL
+628 LELAVGCEDANEFL
-642 EKLEAKKIASFNS
+642 EKLEAKEIASF
-655 KGAQIMTIH
+655 KAEGAQIMTIH

-679 LGKPNN
+679 LGKPKTNN
-685 ESDKFLEEYNG
+685 SNQFLEEYSG
-696 TELVCLYYRMKN
+696 TELTRLYYRMKN

-719 LEKEKAA
+719 LDKEEVA
-726 KDHEEINA
+726 KDHEEINV
-734 YYVAFTRAELGLVVV
+734 YYVAFTRAELGLIVV

-759 KKDKE
+759 K
-764 ESKNKGMHEK
+764 ESKNKGMREK
-774 LDLKPLEEGEIAP
+774 LDLVPLEEGEIVP
-787 VIASKKEPSNAS
+787 VISSQKEPSSAS

-809 QVQEIEEEPDSDY
+809 QVQEIEEEPSDY

-831 NFGIAL
+831 HFGIAL
-837 HKGLEYQYAY
+837 HKGLECQYAY

-853 VLEYLNYHYGFYGLD
+853 VLEYLNYHHGFYGLD

-883 EIQALFKNLALKG
+883 KIQALFKNLALRG
-896 EVAFLSRGVVSRIDV
+896 EVAFLFEGVVSRIDV
-911 LLWDKGQ
+911 LLWDRGQ

-940 HYAEFLQTQAPHF
+940 HYAAFLQTQAPHF

>member
-1 MDTNRQCM
+1 MDTKRQCM

-70 SKEKSHKENILKEL
+70 NEKEKEKSQNILKEL
-84 EEKYHLDPSL
+84 EEKYHLNPSF
-94 VQNSAQKIYQ
+94 VRNSTPKIYQ

-135 NFEVNEDTEAH
+135 NFEVNEDTKAH
-146 QQQLDERFL
+146 QQQLNTSFL
-155 SALNSEQLEEL
+155 SALDNKQLNEL
-166 SVFITQCLSHNS
+166 SVFITQCLSYDS
-178 YTSNSILKLLRSLR
+178 YTSDSVLERLRFLK
-192 NKLYLFDPNKR
+192 NKLYLFDPNKKDL
-203 EPAFDEE
+203 AFDEE
-210 GFLEKPR
+210 GFLEKLR
-217 NLNKQIQSTE
+217 NLNKQIQSVET
-227 IASDSAKKAIK
+227 ASDTAKKAIK

-248 SLTWLKKKSEYN
+248 SLTWLKKKGEYRD
-260 FFKKLKNEIPT
+260 FKKIKDEIPT
-271 LESECEAIEN
+271 LESECEEIEN
-281 DLKSYYEARETALF
+281 DLKHYYEARESALF

-302 QLYDKAISKI
+302 QLYDKATSKI

-327 LSGYEEVPA
+327 LNGYEEMPA
-336 EFFYFRLDSKIAHIL
+336 EFFYFRLDSRIAHIL

-400 GGFSSLFE
+400 GSFSSLFE
-408 SVSKDFYHDNLEFNH
+408 SVAKDFYHDNLPFNH
-423 RSSPLIIHYVNT
+423 RSSPLIINYVNT
-435 IFKKAYQNSST
+435 IFKKAYQNSPT
-446 TYLEQKYPETSRNKH
+446 AYLEQKYPKASSNKH
-461 ATDGYVK
+461 SKDGYVK
-468 VSLVAN
+468 VSLVAD
-474 ERELLLEQISQEAKN
+474 ERELLLEQILKEAKN
-489 LLEHGKELLLE
+489 LLEHR
-500 QILQEAKN
+500 
-508 LLEHGIEPKDITIL
+508 IEPKDITIL
-522 CATNK
+522 CATND

-540 SEIRPSTESSAQL
+540 SAIRPSTESSAKL

-566 EYALAE
+566 KYALAE
-572 EEYKPFYK
+572 EPYKPFYK

-591 DDAIALFGFNPKK
+591 DDAIALAGFNPKK

-628 LELALGCEDADEFL
+628 LELAVGCEDANEFL
-642 EKLEAKKIASFNS
+642 EKLEAKEIASL
-655 KGAQIMTIH
+655 KAEGTQIMTIH

-679 LGKPNN
+679 LGKPKSN
-685 ESDKFLEEYNG
+685 SSSQFLEEYSG
-696 TELVCLYYRMKN
+696 TELTRLYYRMKN

-719 LEKEKAA
+719 LDREEAA
-726 KDHEEINA
+726 KDHEETNV
-734 YYVAFTRAELGLVVV
+734 YYVAFTRAELGLIVV
-749 AKDKDQKKDK
+749 AKDK
-759 KKDKE
+759 
-764 ESKNKGMHEK
+764 KGMCEK
-774 LDLKPLEEGEIAP
+774 LDLAPLEEGEIVP
-787 VIASKKEPSNAS
+787 VISSQKESSSAS
-799 VLIKPHAYGE
+799 VVIKPHAYGE
-809 QVQEIEEEPDSDY
+809 QVQEIEEEPSDY

-847 RIPKKS
+847 NIPKKS
-853 VLEYLNYHYGFYGLD
+853 VLEYLNYHHGFYGLD

-883 EIQALFKNLALKG
+883 KIQTLFKNLALRG
-896 EVAFLSRGVVSRIDV
+896 EVAFLFEGVVSRIDV
-911 LLWDKGQ
+911 LLWDRGQ

-926 SSQNYQQSHKAQVS
+926 SSQNYQQSHKVQVS
-940 HYAEFLQTQAPHF
+940 HYAAFLQTQAPHF

>member
-1 MDTNRQCM
+1 MDTKRQCM

-70 SKEKSHKENILKEL
+70 DENEKEKSQNILKEL
-84 EEKYHLDPSL
+84 EEKYHLNPDL
-94 VQNSAQKIYQ
+94 VRNSAPKIYQ

-135 NFEVNEDTEAH
+135 NFEVNEDTKAH
-146 QQQLDERFL
+146 QQQLNEGFL
-155 SALNSEQLEEL
+155 STLNGEQLEEL
-166 SVFITQCLSHNS
+166 SVFIAQCLSYDS
-178 YTSNSILKLLRSLR
+178 YTSDSILERLRFLK
-192 NKLYLFDPNKR
+192 NKLYLFDPNKK

-210 GFLEKPR
+210 GFLEKLR
-217 NLNKQIQSTE
+217 SLNQQIQSIET
-227 IASDSAKKAIK
+227 ASDRAKIAIK

-248 SLTWLKKKSEYN
+248 SLTWLEKKSEYIY
-260 FFKKLKNEIPT
+260 FKKLKDEIPT
-271 LESECEAIEN
+271 LESECEEIEN
-281 DLKSYYEARETALF
+281 DLKRYYEAREIALF

-302 QLYDKAISKI
+302 QLYDKATSKI

-327 LSGYEEVPA
+327 LNGYEELPA

-381 WHRSV
+381 WQRSV

-400 GGFSSLFE
+400 GSFSSLFE
-408 SVSKDFYHDNLEFNH
+408 SVAKDFYHDNLEFNH
-423 RSSPLIIHYVNT
+423 RSSPLIINYVNT
-435 IFKKAYQNSST
+435 IFKKAYQNSPT
-446 TYLEQKYPETSRNKH
+446 AYLEQKYPKASSNKH
-461 ATDGYVK
+461 ARDGYVK
-468 VSLVAN
+468 VSLVAD
-474 ERELLLEQISQEAKN
+474 ERELLLEQILKEAKN
-489 LLEHGKELLLE
+489 LLEHR
-500 QILQEAKN
+500 
-508 LLEHGIEPKDITIL
+508 IEPKDITLL
-522 CATNK
+522 CATND

-540 SEIRPSTESSAQL
+540 SAIRPSTESSANL

-566 EYALAE
+566 KYALAE
-572 EEYKPFYK
+572 EPYKPFYK

-591 DDAIALFGFNPKK
+591 DDAIALPGFNPKK

-628 LELALGCEDADEFL
+628 LELAVGCEDANEFL
-642 EKLEAKKIASFNS
+642 EKLEAKKIASFNL

-679 LGKPNN
+679 LGKLKSNN
-685 ESDKFLEEYNG
+685 SNQFLEEYNG
-696 TELVCLYYRMKN
+696 TELTRLYYRMKN

-719 LEKEKAA
+719 LDKEEAA
-726 KDHEEINA
+726 KDHEETNV
-734 YYVAFTRAELGLVVV
+734 YYVAFTRAELGLIVV

-759 KKDKE
+759 KESKK
-764 ESKNKGMHEK
+764 ESKNKGMREK
-774 LDLKPLEEGEIAP
+774 LDLEPLEEGTIEP
-787 VIASKKEPSNAS
+787 VISSQKEPLIAS
-799 VLIKPHAYGE
+799 VVIKPHAYGE
-809 QVQEIEEEPDSDY
+809 QVQEIEEEPSDY

-847 RIPKKS
+847 NIPKKS
-853 VLEYLNYHYGFYGLD
+853 VLEYLNYHHGFYGLD
-868 HQALEESLELFENDA
+868 YQALEESLELFENDV
-883 EIQALFKNLALKG
+883 EIQTLFKNLALRG
-896 EVAFLSRGVVSRIDV
+896 EVAFLFEGVVSRIDV

-940 HYAEFLQTQAPHF
+940 HYAAFLQTQAPHF

>member
-1 MDTNRQCM
+1 MDTKRQCM

-70 SKEKSHKENILKEL
+70 DEKEKEKSQNILKEL
-84 EEKYHLDPSL
+84 EEKYRLNPSF

-125 KFCWFVGLSA
+125 KFCWFVGLST
-135 NFEVNEDTEAH
+135 NFEVNEDTKAH
-146 QQQLDERFL
+146 QQQLNESFL
-155 SALNSEQLEEL
+155 SALNNEQLEEL
-166 SVFITQCLSHNS
+166 SVFIAQCLSYNS
-178 YTSNSILKLLRSLR
+178 YTSDSVLERLRFLK
-192 NKLYLFDPNKR
+192 NKLYLFDPNKK

-210 GFLEKPR
+210 GFLEKLR
-217 NLNKQIQSTE
+217 SLNQQIQNIET
-227 IASDSAKKAIK
+227 ASDAAKTAIK

-248 SLTWLKKKSEYN
+248 SLTWLEKKSEYRY
-260 FFKKLKNEIPT
+260 FKKIKDEIPT
-271 LESECEAIEN
+271 LESECEEIEN
-281 DLKSYYEARETALF
+281 DLKRYYEARESALF

-302 QLYDKAISKI
+302 QLYDKATSKI

-327 LSGYEEVPA
+327 LNGYEEMPA

-386 FFVGDVKQSIYAFR
+386 FFVGDVKQSIYGFR
-400 GGFSSLFE
+400 GSFSSLFE

-423 RSSPLIIHYVNT
+423 RSSPLIINYVNT
-435 IFKKAYQNSST
+435 IFKKAYQNSPT
-446 TYLEQKYPETSRNKH
+446 AYFEQKYPKASSNKH
-461 ATDGYVK
+461 ARDGYVK
-468 VSLVAN
+468 VSLVAD
-474 ERELLLEQISQEAKN
+474 ER
-489 LLEHGKELLLE
+489 ELLLE

-508 LLEHGIEPKDITIL
+508 LLEHRIDPKDITLL
-522 CATNK
+522 CATND
-527 DALEIKNYLQENL
+527 DALEIKNYLQKNL
-540 SEIRPSTESSAQL
+540 SAIRPSTESSAKL

-572 EEYKPFYK
+572 EPYKPFYK

-591 DDAIALFGFNPKK
+591 DDAIALAGFNPKK
-604 ESVAGFVWKVM
+604 ESVGGFVWKVM
-615 ELFELYT
+615 EWFELYT

-628 LELALGCEDADEFL
+628 LELAVGCEDANEFL
-642 EKLEAKKIASFNS
+642 EKLEAKEIASF
-655 KGAQIMTIH
+655 KAEGAQIMTIH

-679 LGKPNN
+679 LGKPKTNN
-685 ESDKFLEEYNG
+685 SNQFLEEYSG
-696 TELVCLYYRMKN
+696 TELTRLYYRMKN

-719 LEKEKAA
+719 LDKEEAA
-726 KDHEEINA
+726 KDHEETNV
-734 YYVAFTRAELGLVVV
+734 YYVAFTRAELGLIVV

-759 KKDKE
+759 K
-764 ESKNKGMHEK
+764 ESKNKGMREK
-774 LDLKPLEEGEIAP
+774 LDLVPLEEGEIAP
-787 VIASKKEPSNAS
+787 VISSQKEPLPES
-799 VLIKPHAYGE
+799 VVIKPHAYGE
-809 QVQEIEEEPDSDY
+809 QVQEIEEEPSDY

-847 RIPKKS
+847 NIPKKS
-853 VLEYLNYHYGFYGLD
+853 VLEYLNYHHGFYGLD
-868 HQALEESLELFENDA
+868 YQALEESLELFENDA
-883 EIQALFKNLALKG
+883 KIQALFKNLALRG
-896 EVAFLSRGVVSRIDV
+896 EVAFLFEGVVSRIDV

-926 SSQNYQQSHKAQVS
+926 SSQNYQQSHKVQVS
-940 HYAEFLQTQAPHF
+940 HYAAFLQTQAPHF

>member
-1 MDTNRQCM
+1 MDTKRQCM

-70 SKEKSHKENILKEL
+70 NEKEKSQNILKEL
-84 EEKYHLDPSL
+84 EEKYHLNPDL
-94 VQNSAQKIYQ
+94 VRNSAPKIYQ

-135 NFEVNEDTEAH
+135 NFEVNEDTKAH
-146 QQQLDERFL
+146 QQQLNESFL
-155 SALNSEQLEEL
+155 SALNGEQLEEL
-166 SVFITQCLSHNS
+166 SVFIAQCLSYDN
-178 YTSNSILKLLRSLR
+178 YTSDSILERLRFLK
-192 NKLYLFDPNKR
+192 NKLYLFDPNKK

-210 GFLEKPR
+210 GFLEKLR
-217 NLNKQIQSTE
+217 SLNQQIQSIET
-227 IASDSAKKAIK
+227 ASNRAKKAIK

-248 SLTWLKKKSEYN
+248 SLTWLEKKSEYRD
-260 FFKKLKNEIPT
+260 FKKLKNEIPT
-271 LESECEAIEN
+271 LESECEEIEN
-281 DLKSYYEARETALF
+281 DLKRYYEAKETAIF

-302 QLYDKAISKI
+302 QLYDNATSKI
-312 QALDFDAIKDKVHAL
+312 QALDFDAIKDKVHVL
-327 LSGYEEVPA
+327 LKGYEEMPA

-400 GGFSSLFE
+400 GSFSSLFE
-408 SVSKDFYHDNLEFNH
+408 SVAKDFYHDNLQFNH
-423 RSSPLIIHYVNT
+423 RSAPLIINYVNT
-435 IFKKAYQNSST
+435 IFKKAYQNSPT
-446 TYLEQKYPETSRNKH
+446 AYLEQKYPKTSQNKH
-461 ATDGYVK
+461 VTDGYVK
-468 VSLVAN
+468 ASLVADG
-474 ERELLLEQISQEAKN
+474 RELLLDQVLQEAQN
-489 LLEHGKELLLE
+489 LLEHR
-500 QILQEAKN
+500 
-508 LLEHGIEPKDITIL
+508 IEPKDITIL

-540 SEIRPSTESSAQL
+540 SAIRPSTESSANL

-566 EYALAE
+566 KYALAE
-572 EEYKPFYK
+572 EPYKPFYK

-591 DDAIALFGFNPKK
+591 DDAIALAGFNPKK

-615 ELFELYT
+615 ELFELYG

-628 LELALGCEDADEFL
+628 LELAVGCEDADGFL
-642 EKLEAKKIASFNS
+642 EKLEAKKIASFNL

-679 LGKPNN
+679 LGKPKSNN
-685 ESDKFLEEYNG
+685 SNQFLEEYNG
-696 TELVCLYYRMKN
+696 AELLRLYYRMKN

-719 LEKEKAA
+719 LDKEKAA
-726 KDHEEINA
+726 KENEETNV
-734 YYVAFTRAELGLVVV
+734 YYVAFTRAELGLIVV
-749 AKDKDQKKDK
+749 AKDKGQKKDQ
-759 KKDKE
+759 KE
-764 ESKNKGMHEK
+764 SESKGMREK
-774 LDLKPLEEGEIAP
+774 LDLTPLEEGTIVP
-787 VIASKKEPSNAS
+787 VISSQKEPLIAS
-799 VLIKPHAYGE
+799 VVIKPHAYGE

-847 RIPKKS
+847 NIPKKS
-853 VLEYLNYHYGFYGLD
+853 VLEYLNYHHGFYGLD
-868 HQALEESLELFENDA
+868 HQALEESLELFENDI

-896 EVAFLSRGVVSRIDV
+896 EAAFLFEGVVSRIDV

-940 HYAEFLQTQAPHF
+940 HYAAFLQTQAPHF

>member
-1 MDTNRQCM
+1 M

-70 SKEKSHKENILKEL
+70 DEKEKEKSQNILKEL
-84 EEKYHLDPSL
+84 EEKYRLDPSF

-135 NFEVNEDTEAH
+135 NFEVNEDTKAH
-146 QQQLDERFL
+146 QQQLNESFL
-155 SALNSEQLEEL
+155 SALNNKQLEEL
-166 SVFITQCLSHNS
+166 SVFIAQCLSYDS
-178 YTSNSILKLLRSLR
+178 YTSDSILEWLRFLK
-192 NKLYLFDPNKR
+192 NKLYLFDPNKK
-203 EPAFDEE
+203 EPTFDEE
-210 GFLEKPR
+210 GFLEKLR
-217 NLNKQIQSTE
+217 NLNRQIQSVET
-227 IASDSAKKAIK
+227 ASDTAKKAIK

-248 SLTWLKKKSEYN
+248 SLTWLEKKSEYRY
-260 FFKKLKNEIPT
+260 FKKFKDEIPT
-271 LESECEAIEN
+271 LESECEEIEN
-281 DLKSYYEARETALF
+281 DLKRYYEAKESTLF

-302 QLYDKAISKI
+302 QLYDRATSKI

-327 LSGYEEVPA
+327 LNGYEELPA

-381 WHRSV
+381 WQRSV
-386 FFVGDVKQSIYAFR
+386 FFVGDVKQSIYGFR
-400 GGFSSLFE
+400 GSFSSLFE
-408 SVSKDFYHDNLEFNH
+408 SVAKDFYHDNLPFNH
-423 RSSPLIIHYVNT
+423 RSSPLIINYVNT
-435 IFKKAYQNSST
+435 IFKKAYQNSPT
-446 TYLEQKYPETSRNKH
+446 AYLEQKYPKASSNKH
-461 ATDGYVK
+461 ARDGYVK
-468 VSLVAN
+468 VSLVAD
-474 ERELLLEQISQEAKN
+474 ERELLLKQILQEVKN
-489 LLEHGKELLLE
+489 LLEHR
-500 QILQEAKN
+500 
-508 LLEHGIEPKDITIL
+508 IEPKDITLL
-522 CATNK
+522 CTTND
-527 DALEIKNYLQENL
+527 DALEIKNYLQKNL
-540 SEIRPSTESSAQL
+540 SEIRPSTESSAKL

-572 EEYKPFYK
+572 EPYKPFYK

-591 DDAIALFGFNPKK
+591 DDAIALAGFNPKK
-604 ESVAGFVWKVM
+604 ESVASFVWKVM

-628 LELALGCEDADEFL
+628 LELAVGCEDANEFL
-642 EKLEAKKIASFNS
+642 EKLEAKEIASF
-655 KGAQIMTIH
+655 KAEGAQIMTIH

-679 LGKPNN
+679 LGKPKTNN
-685 ESDKFLEEYNG
+685 SNQFLEEYSG
-696 TELVCLYYRMKN
+696 TELTRLYYRMKN

-719 LEKEKAA
+719 LDKEKAA
-726 KDHEEINA
+726 KDHEEINV
-734 YYVAFTRAELGLVVV
+734 YYVAFTRAELGLIVV
-749 AKDKDQKKDK
+749 AKDK
-759 KKDKE
+759 
-764 ESKNKGMHEK
+764 KGMREK
-774 LDLKPLEEGEIAP
+774 LDLAPLEEGEIVP
-787 VIASKKEPSNAS
+787 VISSQKEPSPES

-809 QVQEIEEEPDSDY
+809 QIQEIEEEPSDY

-853 VLEYLNYHYGFYGLD
+853 VLEYLNYHHGFYGLD
-868 HQALEESLELFENDA
+868 YQALEESLELFENDA
-883 EIQALFKNLALKG
+883 KIQALFKNLALKG
-896 EVAFLSRGVVSRIDV
+896 EVAFLFEGVVSRIDV

-940 HYAEFLQTQAPHF
+940 HYAAFLQTQAPHF

>member
-1 MDTNRQCM
+1 MDTKRQCM

-70 SKEKSHKENILKEL
+70 DEKEKEKSQNILKEL
-84 EEKYHLDPSL
+84 EEKYRLDPSF
-94 VQNSAQKIYQ
+94 VQNSAQEIYQ

-135 NFEVNEDTEAH
+135 NFEVNEDTKAY
-146 QQQLDERFL
+146 QQQLNESFL
-155 SALNSEQLEEL
+155 SALNNKQLEEL
-166 SVFITQCLSHNS
+166 SVFIAQCLSYDS
-178 YTSNSILKLLRSLR
+178 YTSDSILEWLRFLK
-192 NKLYLFDPNKR
+192 NKLYLFDPNKK

-210 GFLEKPR
+210 GFLEKLR
-217 NLNKQIQSTE
+217 SLNRQIQSVET
-227 IASDSAKKAIK
+227 ASNEAKKAIK

-248 SLTWLKKKSEYN
+248 SLTWLEKKSEYRY
-260 FFKKLKNEIPT
+260 FKKFKDEIPT
-271 LESECEAIEN
+271 LESECEEIEN
-281 DLKSYYEARETALF
+281 DLRRYYEARESALF

-302 QLYDKAISKI
+302 QLYDKATSKI

-327 LSGYEEVPA
+327 LNGYEEMPA
-336 EFFYFRLDSKIAHIL
+336 EFFYFRLDSRIAHIL

-386 FFVGDVKQSIYAFR
+386 FFVGDVKQSIYGFR
-400 GGFSSLFE
+400 GSFSSLFE
-408 SVSKDFYHDNLEFNH
+408 SVSKDFYHDNLPFNH
-423 RSSPLIIHYVNT
+423 RSSPLIINYVNT
-435 IFKKAYQNSST
+435 IFKKAYQNSPT
-446 TYLEQKYPETSRNKH
+446 AYWEQKYPKASSNKH
-461 ATDGYVK
+461 ARDGYVK
-468 VSLVAN
+468 VSLVAD
-474 ERELLLEQISQEAKN
+474 ER
-489 LLEHGKELLLE
+489 ELLLE

-508 LLEHGIEPKDITIL
+508 LLEHRIDPKDITLL
-522 CATNK
+522 CATND
-527 DALEIKNYLQENL
+527 DALEIKNYLQKNL
-540 SEIRPSTESSAQL
+540 SAIRPSTESSAKL

-572 EEYKPFYK
+572 EPYKPFYK

-591 DDAIALFGFNPKK
+591 DDAIALAGFNPKK

-615 ELFELYT
+615 ELFELYG

-628 LELALGCEDADEFL
+628 LELAVGCEDANEFL
-642 EKLEAKKIASFNS
+642 EKLEAKEIASF
-655 KGAQIMTIH
+655 KAEGAQIMTIH

-679 LGKPNN
+679 LGKPKSNN
-685 ESDKFLEEYNG
+685 SNQFLEEYSG
-696 TELVCLYYRMKN
+696 TELMRLYYRMKN
-708 REVVDKDYARA
+708 REVVDKDYARV
-719 LEKEKAA
+719 LDKEEAA
-726 KDHEEINA
+726 KNHEETNV
-734 YYVAFTRAELGLVVV
+734 YYVAFTRAELGLIVV

-759 KKDKE
+759 K
-764 ESKNKGMHEK
+764 ESKNKGMREK
-774 LDLKPLEEGEIAP
+774 LDLLPLEEGIIAP
-787 VIASKKEPSNAS
+787 VISPQKEPSSAS
-799 VLIKPHAYGE
+799 VVIKPHAYGE
-809 QVQEIEEEPDSDY
+809 QVQEIEEEPSDY

-831 NFGIAL
+831 HFGIAL

-847 RIPKKS
+847 NIPKKS
-853 VLEYLNYHYGFYGLD
+853 VLEYLNYHHGFYGLD
-868 HQALEESLELFENDA
+868 YQALEESLELFENDA
-883 EIQALFKNLALKG
+883 KIQALFKNLALKG
-896 EVAFLSRGVVSRIDV
+896 EVAFLFEGVVSRIDV

-940 HYAEFLQTQAPHF
+940 HYAAFLQTQAPHF

>member
-1 MDTNRQCM
+1 M

-70 SKEKSHKENILKEL
+70 NEKEKSQNILKEL

-94 VQNSAQKIYQ
+94 VRNSTQKIYQ

-135 NFEVNEDTEAH
+135 NFEVNEDTKLH
-146 QQQLDERFL
+146 QQQLNEGFL
-155 SALNSEQLEEL
+155 SALNNEQLEEL
-166 SVFITQCLSHNS
+166 SVFITQCLSYDN
-178 YTSNSILKLLRSLR
+178 YTSDSILERLRFLK
-192 NKLYLFDPNKR
+192 NKLYLFDPNKK

-210 GFLEKPR
+210 GFLEKLR
-217 NLNKQIQSTE
+217 SLNNQIQSIET
-227 IASDSAKKAIK
+227 ASDRAKTAIK
-238 CDDFR
+238 CDSFR

-248 SLTWLKKKSEYN
+248 SLTWLEKKSEYQS
-260 FFKKLKNEIPT
+260 FKKLKSEIPT
-271 LESECEAIEN
+271 LESECEEIEN
-281 DLKSYYEARETALF
+281 DLKRYYEAKETAIF

-302 QLYDKAISKI
+302 QLYDNATSKI
-312 QALDFDAIKDKVHAL
+312 QALDFDAIKDKVHVL
-327 LSGYEEVPA
+327 LNGYEEMPA

-400 GGFSSLFE
+400 GSFSSLFE
-408 SVSKDFYHDNLEFNH
+408 SVSKDFYHDNLQFNH
-423 RSSPLIIHYVNT
+423 RSAPLIINYVNT
-435 IFKKAYQNSST
+435 IFKKAYQNSPT
-446 TYLEQKYPETSRNKH
+446 TYLEQKYPKASNNKH
-461 ATDGYVK
+461 VTEGYVK
-468 VSLVAN
+468 VSLVAD
-474 ERELLLEQISQEAKN
+474 ER
-489 LLEHGKELLLE
+489 ELLLE
-500 QILQEAKN
+500 QILQEAQN
-508 LLEHGIEPKDITIL
+508 LLEHRIDPKDITIL

-527 DALEIKNYLQENL
+527 DALEIKNYLQERL
-540 SEIRPSTESSAQL
+540 SAIHPSTESSANL

-566 EYALAE
+566 KYALAE
-572 EEYKPFYK
+572 EPYKPFYK

-591 DDAIALFGFNPKK
+591 DDVIALPGFNPKK

-615 ELFELYT
+615 ELFELYG
-622 ECAQIC
+622 EPAQIC
-628 LELALGCEDADEFL
+628 LELAVGCEDANDFL
-642 EKLEAKKIASFNS
+642 EKLEAKSIASSHS

-679 LGKPNN
+679 LGNPNSN
-685 ESDKFLEEYNG
+685 HSNQLLEEYDG
-696 TELVCLYYRMKN
+696 AELACLYYRMKN

-719 LEKEKAA
+719 LDKEEAA
-726 KDHEEINA
+726 KDYEEINV
-734 YYVAFTRAELGLVVV
+734 YYVAFTRAELGLIVV
-749 AKDKDQKKDK
+749 AKDKKESKK
-759 KKDKE
+759 
-764 ESKNKGMHEK
+764 ESKNKKMREQ
-774 LDLKPLEEGEIAP
+774 LDLVPLEEGEIMP
-787 VIASKKEPSNAS
+787 VISPQKEPLITS
-799 VLIKPHAYGE
+799 VVIKPHAYGE

-847 RIPKKS
+847 NIPKQS

-868 HQALEESLELFENDA
+868 YQALEESLELFENDA
-883 EIQALFKNLALKG
+883 EIQALFKNHALKG
-896 EVAFLSRGVVSRIDV
+896 EAAFLFQGVVSRIDV
-911 LLWDKGQ
+911 LLWDRGQ

-940 HYAEFLQTQAPHF
+940 HYAEFLRTQAPHF

>member
-1 MDTNRQCM
+1 MDTKRQCM

-70 SKEKSHKENILKEL
+70 NEKEKEKSQNILKEL
-84 EEKYHLDPSL
+84 EEKYHLNPDL

-135 NFEVNEDTEAH
+135 NFEVNEDTKAH
-146 QQQLDERFL
+146 QQQLNEGFL
-155 SALNSEQLEEL
+155 SALNGEQLEEL
-166 SVFITQCLSHNS
+166 SVFIAQCLSYDS
-178 YTSNSILKLLRSLR
+178 YTSDSILERLRFLK
-192 NKLYLFDPNKR
+192 NKLYLFDSNEK

-210 GFLEKPR
+210 GFLEKLR
-217 NLNKQIQSTE
+217 SLNQQIQSIET
-227 IASDSAKKAIK
+227 ASDGAKTAIK

-248 SLTWLKKKSEYN
+248 SLTWLKKKSEYRD
-260 FFKKLKNEIPT
+260 FKKLKDEIPT
-271 LESECEAIEN
+271 LESECEEIEN
-281 DLKSYYEARETALF
+281 DLKRYYEARETAIF

-302 QLYDKAISKI
+302 QLYDKATSKI
-312 QALDFDAIKDKVHAL
+312 QALDFDAIKDKVHVL
-327 LSGYEEVPA
+327 LNGYEEMPA
-336 EFFYFRLDSKIAHIL
+336 EFFYFRLDSRIAHIL

-400 GGFSSLFE
+400 GSFSSLFE
-408 SVSKDFYHDNLEFNH
+408 SVSKDFYHDNLQFNH
-423 RSSPLIIHYVNT
+423 RSSPLIINYVNT
-435 IFKKAYQNSST
+435 IFKKAYQNSPT
-446 TYLEQKYPETSRNKH
+446 AYLDQKYPKTSQNKH

-474 ERELLLEQISQEAKN
+474 E
-489 LLEHGKELLLE
+489 KELLLE
-500 QILQEAKN
+500 QILKEAKN
-508 LLEHGIEPKDITIL
+508 LLEHRIEPKDITIL

-527 DALEIKNYLQENL
+527 DALGIKNYLQENL
-540 SEIRPSTESSAQL
+540 SAIRPSTESSAKL
-553 SQFVESK
+553 SQFVETK

-566 EYALAE
+566 KYALVE
-572 EEYKPFYK
+572 EPYKPFYK

-591 DDAIALFGFNPKK
+591 DDAIALPGFNPKK
-604 ESVAGFVWKVM
+604 ENVAGFVWKVM
-615 ELFELYT
+615 EWFELYG
-622 ECAQIC
+622 ERAQIC
-628 LELALGCEDADEFL
+628 LELAVGCEDANEFL
-642 EKLEAKKIASFNS
+642 EKLEAKKIASFNA
-655 KGAQIMTIH
+655 KGTQIMTIH
-664 KSKGMQFPYVIVCER
+664 ASKGMQFPYVIVCER
-679 LGKPNN
+679 LGKPKSNN
-685 ESDKFLEEYNG
+685 SNQFLEEYNG
-696 TELVCLYYRMKN
+696 TELVRLYYRMKN

-719 LEKEKAA
+719 LDKEKAA
-726 KDHEEINA
+726 KENEETNV
-734 YYVAFTRAELGLVVV
+734 YYVAFTRAELGLIVV
-749 AKDKDQKKDK
+749 AKDKGQKKDQ
-759 KKDKE
+759 KE
-764 ESKNKGMHEK
+764 SESKGMREK
-774 LDLKPLEEGEIAP
+774 LDLAPLEEGEIAP
-787 VIASKKEPSNAS
+787 VISSQKEPLIAS

-847 RIPKKS
+847 NIPKKS
-853 VLEYLNYHYGFYGLD
+853 VLEYLNYHHGFYGLD
-868 HQALEESLELFENDA
+868 YQALEESLELFENNT
-883 EIQALFKNLALKG
+883 EIQALFKNLALRG
-896 EVAFLSRGVVSRIDV
+896 EVAFLFEGVVSRIDV

-940 HYAEFLQTQAPHF
+940 HYAAFLQTQAPHF

>member
-1 MDTNRQCM
+1 MDTKRQCM

-70 SKEKSHKENILKEL
+70 DEKEKEKSQNILKEL
-84 EEKYHLDPSL
+84 EEKYRLTPSL
-94 VQNSAQKIYQ
+94 VQNRAQEIYQ

-135 NFEVNEDTEAH
+135 NFEVNEDTKAH
-146 QQQLDERFL
+146 QQQLNENFL
-155 SALNSEQLEEL
+155 SALNNEQLEEL
-166 SVFITQCLSHNS
+166 SVFIAQCLSYDS
-178 YTSNSILKLLRSLR
+178 YTSDSILERLRFLK
-192 NKLYLFDPNKR
+192 NKLYLFDPNKKD
-203 EPAFDEE
+203 PVFNEE
-210 GFLEKPR
+210 GFLEKLR
-217 NLNKQIQSTE
+217 SLNQQIQSVET
-227 IASDSAKKAIK
+227 ASNEAKKAIK

-248 SLTWLKKKSEYN
+248 SLTWLEKKSEYRY
-260 FFKKLKNEIPT
+260 FKKIKDEIPT
-271 LESECEAIEN
+271 LESECEEIEN
-281 DLKSYYEARETALF
+281 DLKRYYEARESALF

-302 QLYDKAISKI
+302 QLYDKATSKI

-327 LSGYEEVPA
+327 LNGYEEMPA

-386 FFVGDVKQSIYAFR
+386 FFVGDVKQSIYGFR
-400 GGFSSLFE
+400 GSFSSLFE

-423 RSSPLIIHYVNT
+423 RSSPLIINYVNT
-435 IFKKAYQNSST
+435 IFKKAYQNSPT
-446 TYLEQKYPETSRNKH
+446 AYLEQKYPKASSNKH
-461 ATDGYVK
+461 AKDGYVK
-468 VSLVAN
+468 VSLVAD
-474 ERELLLEQISQEAKN
+474 ERELLLK
-489 LLEHGKELLLE
+489 

-508 LLEHGIEPKDITIL
+508 LLEHRIDPKDITLL
-522 CATNK
+522 CATND
-527 DALEIKNYLQENL
+527 DALEIKNYLQKNL
-540 SEIRPSTESSAQL
+540 SAIRPSTESSAKL

-572 EEYKPFYK
+572 EPYKPFYK

-591 DDAIALFGFNPKK
+591 DDAIALVGFNPKK
-604 ESVAGFVWKVM
+604 ESVASFVWKVM

-628 LELALGCEDADEFL
+628 LELAVGCEDANEFL
-642 EKLEAKKIASFNS
+642 EKLEAKEIASF
-655 KGAQIMTIH
+655 KAEGAQIMTIH

-679 LGKPNN
+679 LGKPKTNN
-685 ESDKFLEEYNG
+685 SNQFLEEYSG
-696 TELVCLYYRMKN
+696 TELTRLYYRMKN
-708 REVVDKDYARA
+708 REVVDKDYARV
-719 LEKEKAA
+719 LDKEEAA
-726 KDHEEINA
+726 KGHEETNV
-734 YYVAFTRAELGLVVV
+734 YYVAFTRAELGLIVV
-749 AKDKDQKKDK
+749 AKDK
-759 KKDKE
+759 
-764 ESKNKGMHEK
+764 KGMREK
-774 LDLKPLEEGEIAP
+774 LDLAPLEEGEIAP
-787 VIASKKEPSNAS
+787 VISSQKEPSIPS

-809 QVQEIEEEPDSDY
+809 QVQEIEEEPSDY

-853 VLEYLNYHYGFYGLD
+853 VLEYLNYHHGFYGLD
-868 HQALEESLELFENDA
+868 YQALEESLELFENDA
-883 EIQALFKNLALKG
+883 KIQALFKNLALRG
-896 EVAFLSRGVVSRIDV
+896 EVAFLFEGVVSRIDI

-940 HYAEFLQTQAPHF
+940 HYAAFLQTQAPHF

>member
-1 MDTNRQCM
+1 MDTKRQCM

-70 SKEKSHKENILKEL
+70 DEKEKEKSQNILKEL
-84 EEKYHLDPSL
+84 EEKYRLDPSF

-135 NFEVNEDTEAH
+135 NFEVNEDTKAH
-146 QQQLDERFL
+146 QQQLNASFL
-155 SALNSEQLEEL
+155 SALNNEQLEEL
-166 SVFITQCLSHNS
+166 SVFITQCLSHDN
-178 YTSNSILKLLRSLR
+178 YTSDSILERLRFLK
-192 NKLYLFDPNKR
+192 NKLYLFDPNKK
-203 EPAFDEE
+203 EPVFDEE
-210 GFLEKPR
+210 GFLEKLR
-217 NLNKQIQSTE
+217 SLNQQIQSTE
-227 IASDSAKKAIK
+227 TASDMAKTPIK

-248 SLTWLKKKSEYN
+248 SLTWLEKKSEYRY
-260 FFKKLKNEIPT
+260 FKKFKDEIPT
-271 LESECEAIEN
+271 LESECEEIEN
-281 DLKSYYEARETALF
+281 DLKRYYEARESALF

-302 QLYDKAISKI
+302 QLYDKATSKI

-327 LSGYEEVPA
+327 LNGYEEMPA
-336 EFFYFRLDSKIAHIL
+336 EFFYFRLDSRIAHIL

-386 FFVGDVKQSIYAFR
+386 FFVGDVKQSIYGFR
-400 GGFSSLFE
+400 GSFSSLFE
-408 SVSKDFYHDNLEFNH
+408 SVSKDFYHDSLEFNH
-423 RSSPLIIHYVNT
+423 RSSPLIINYVNT
-435 IFKKAYQNSST
+435 IFKKAYQNSPT
-446 TYLEQKYPETSRNKH
+446 AYLEQKYPKASSNKH
-461 ATDGYVK
+461 ARDGYVK
-468 VSLVAN
+468 VSLVAD
-474 ERELLLEQISQEAKN
+474 ER
-489 LLEHGKELLLE
+489 ELLLE
-500 QILQEAKN
+500 QILQESKN
-508 LLEHGIEPKDITIL
+508 LLEHGIDPKDIAIL
-522 CATNK
+522 CTTND
-527 DALEIKNYLQENL
+527 DALKIKDYLKENL
-540 SEIRPSTESSAQL
+540 NAIHPSTESSAKL

-572 EEYKPFYK
+572 EPYKPFYK

-591 DDAIALFGFNPKK
+591 DDAIALAGFNPKK
-604 ESVAGFVWKVM
+604 ESVADFVWKVM
-615 ELFELYT
+615 EWFELYG

-628 LELALGCEDADEFL
+628 LELALGCEDANEFL
-642 EKLEAKKIASFNS
+642 EKLEAKEIASFNA

-679 LGKPNN
+679 LGKPKTNN
-685 ESDKFLEEYNG
+685 SNQFLEEYSG
-696 TELVCLYYRMKN
+696 TELVRLYYRMKN

-719 LEKEKAA
+719 LDKEEAA
-726 KDHEEINA
+726 KDHEETNV

-749 AKDKDQKKDK
+749 AKDK
-759 KKDKE
+759 
-764 ESKNKGMHEK
+764 KGMREK
-774 LDLKPLEEGEIAP
+774 LDLVPLEEGEIAP
-787 VIASKKEPSNAS
+787 VISSQKEPSIPP

-809 QVQEIEEEPDSDY
+809 QVQEIEEEPSDY

-847 RIPKKS
+847 NIPKKS
-853 VLEYLNYHYGFYGLD
+853 VLEYLNYHHGFYGLD

-883 EIQALFKNLALKG
+883 KIQALFKNLALRG
-896 EVAFLSRGVVSRIDV
+896 EVAFLFEGVVSRIDV

-940 HYAEFLQTQAPHF
+940 HYAAFLQTQAPHF

-961 AHKRLLEKLWV
+961 AHKRLLEKVWV

>member
-1 MDTNRQCM
+1 M

-70 SKEKSHKENILKEL
+70 SEKEKSQNILKEL
-84 EEKYHLDPSL
+84 EEKYHLDPDL
-94 VQNSAQKIYQ
+94 VRNSAQKIYQ

-135 NFEVNEDTEAH
+135 NFEVNEDTEVH
-146 QQQLDERFL
+146 QQQLNESFL

-166 SVFITQCLSHNS
+166 SVFITQCLSHES
-178 YTSNSILKLLRSLR
+178 YTSDSILERLRFLK
-192 NKLYLFDPNKR
+192 NKLYLFDPNKK
-203 EPAFDEE
+203 EPAFDEK
-210 GFLEKPR
+210 GFLEKLR
-217 NLNKQIQSTE
+217 SLNEQIQSIET
-227 IASDSAKKAIK
+227 ASDRAKTAIK
-238 CDDFR
+238 CDSFR

-248 SLTWLKKKSEYN
+248 SLTWLKKKSEYQS
-260 FFKKLKNEIPT
+260 FKKLKSEIPT
-271 LESECEAIEN
+271 LESECEEIEN
-281 DLKSYYEARETALF
+281 DLKRYYEAKETAIF

-302 QLYDKAISKI
+302 QLYDNATSKI

-327 LSGYEEVPA
+327 LNGYEEMPA

-400 GGFSSLFE
+400 GSFSSLFE
-408 SVSKDFYHDNLEFNH
+408 SVAKDFYHDNLQFNH
-423 RSSPLIIHYVNT
+423 RSAPLIINYVNT
-435 IFKKAYQNSST
+435 IFKKAYQNFPT
-446 TYLEQKYPETSRNKH
+446 AYLEQKYPKTSQNKH
-461 ATDGYVK
+461 ATEGYVK
-468 VSLVAN
+468 VSLVAD
-474 ERELLLEQISQEAKN
+474 ER
-489 LLEHGKELLLE
+489 ELLLE
-500 QILQEAKN
+500 QILQEAQN
-508 LLEHGIEPKDITIL
+508 LLEHHIDPKDITIL

-527 DALEIKNYLQENL
+527 DALEIKNYLQERL
-540 SEIRPSTESSAQL
+540 SAIRPSTESSAKL

-566 EYALAE
+566 KYALAE
-572 EEYKPFYK
+572 EPYKPFYK

-591 DDAIALFGFNPKK
+591 DDAIALPGFNPKK

-615 ELFELYT
+615 ELFELYG
-622 ECAQIC
+622 EPAQIC
-628 LELALGCEDADEFL
+628 LDLAVGCEDANDFL
-642 EKLEAKKIASFNS
+642 EKLEAKAIASFNA

-679 LGKPNN
+679 LGNPKSNHSN
-685 ESDKFLEEYNG
+685 QLLEEYNG
-696 TELVCLYYRMKN
+696 AELMHLYYRMKN

-719 LEKEKAA
+719 LDKEEAA
-726 KDHEEINA
+726 KDHEETNV
-734 YYVAFTRAELGLVVV
+734 YYVAFTRAELGLIVV
-749 AKDKDQKKDK
+749 AKDKKESKK
-759 KKDKE
+759 
-764 ESKNKGMHEK
+764 ESKNKTMREQ
-774 LDLKPLEEGEIAP
+774 LDLASLEEGEITP
-787 VIASKKEPSNAS
+787 VVSHRKEPLIAS
-799 VLIKPHAYGE
+799 VVIKPHAYGD
-809 QVQEIEEEPDSDY
+809 QVQEIEEEPSDY

-847 RIPKKS
+847 NIPKKS
-853 VLEYLNYHYGFYGLD
+853 VLEYLNYHHGFYGLD
-868 HQALEESLELFENDA
+868 YQALEESLELFENDA
-883 EIQALFKNLALKG
+883 EIQALFKNYALRG
-896 EVAFLSRGVVSRIDV
+896 EVAFLFEGVVSRIDV
-911 LLWDKGQ
+911 LLWDRGQ
-918 NLYVLDYK
+918 NLCVLDYK
-926 SSQNYQQSHKAQVS
+926 SSQNYQQSHKAQVF
-940 HYAEFLQTQAPHF
+940 HYAEFLKTQAPHF

>member
-1 MDTNRQCM
+1 MDTKRQCM

-70 SKEKSHKENILKEL
+70 DEKEKEKSQNILKEL
-84 EEKYHLDPSL
+84 EEKYRLDPSF

-135 NFEVNEDTEAH
+135 NFEVNEDTKAH
-146 QQQLDERFL
+146 QQQLNTSFL
-155 SALNSEQLEEL
+155 SALDNKQLEEL
-166 SVFITQCLSHNS
+166 SVFTTQCLSYDS
-178 YTSNSILKLLRSLR
+178 YTSDSILERLRFLK
-192 NKLYLFDPNKR
+192 NKLYLFDPNKK
-203 EPAFDEE
+203 EPAFDEK
-210 GFLEKPR
+210 GFLDKLR
-217 NLNKQIQSTE
+217 SLNRQIQSVET
-227 IASDSAKKAIK
+227 ASDTAKKAIK

-248 SLTWLKKKSEYN
+248 SLTWLKKKGEYRD
-260 FFKKLKNEIPT
+260 FKKIKDEIPT
-271 LESECEAIEN
+271 LESECEEIEN
-281 DLKSYYEARETALF
+281 DLKRYYEARESALF

-302 QLYDKAISKI
+302 QLYDKATSKI

-327 LSGYEEVPA
+327 LNGYEEMPA

-381 WHRSV
+381 WYRSV
-386 FFVGDVKQSIYAFR
+386 FFVGDVKQSIYGFR
-400 GGFSSLFE
+400 GSFSSLFE

-423 RSSPLIIHYVNT
+423 RSSPLIINYVNT
-435 IFKKAYQNSST
+435 IFKKAYQNSPAA
-446 TYLEQKYPETSRNKH
+446 YLEQKYPKASSNNH
-461 ATDGYVK
+461 ARDGYVK
-468 VSLVAN
+468 VSLVAD
-474 ERELLLEQISQEAKN
+474 ER
-489 LLEHGKELLLE
+489 ELLLE

-508 LLEHGIEPKDITIL
+508 LLEHRIEPKDITLL
-522 CATNK
+522 CATND

-540 SEIRPSTESSAQL
+540 SAICPSTESSAKL

-572 EEYKPFYK
+572 EPYKPFYK

-591 DDAIALFGFNPKK
+591 DDAIALAGFNPKK
-604 ESVAGFVWKVM
+604 ESVASFVWKVM

-628 LELALGCEDADEFL
+628 LELAVGCEDANEFL
-642 EKLEAKKIASFNS
+642 EKLEAKEIASF
-655 KGAQIMTIH
+655 KAEGTQIMTIH

-679 LGKPNN
+679 LGKPKTNN
-685 ESDKFLEEYNG
+685 SNQFLEEYSG
-696 TELVCLYYRMKN
+696 TELLRLYYRMKN

-719 LEKEKAA
+719 LDKEEAA
-726 KDHEEINA
+726 KDHEETNV
-734 YYVAFTRAELGLVVV
+734 YYVAFTRAELGLIVV

-759 KKDKE
+759 K
-764 ESKNKGMHEK
+764 ESKNKGMREK
-774 LDLKPLEEGEIAP
+774 LDLAPLEEGEITP
-787 VIASKKEPSNAS
+787 VISSQKEPSSAS
-799 VLIKPHAYGE
+799 VVIKPHAYGE
-809 QVQEIEEEPDSDY
+809 QVQEIEEEPSDY

-847 RIPKKS
+847 NIPKKS
-853 VLEYLNYHYGFYGLD
+853 VLEYLNYHHGFYGLD
-868 HQALEESLELFENDA
+868 YQALEESLELFENDA
-883 EIQALFKNLALKG
+883 KIQALFKNLALKG
-896 EVAFLSRGVVSRIDV
+896 EVAFLFEGVVSRIDV

-926 SSQNYQQSHKAQVS
+926 SSQNYQQSHKVQVS
-940 HYAEFLQTQAPHF
+940 HYAAFLQTQAPHF

>member
-1 MDTNRQCM
+1 MDTKRQCM

-70 SKEKSHKENILKEL
+70 NENEKEKSQNILKEL
-84 EEKYHLDPSL
+84 EEKYRLNPDL
-94 VQNSAQKIYQ
+94 VRNSTPRIYQ

-135 NFEVNEDTEAH
+135 NFEVNEDTKAH
-146 QQQLDERFL
+146 QQQLNEGFL
-155 SALNSEQLEEL
+155 SALNGEQLEEL
-166 SVFITQCLSHNS
+166 SVFIAQCLSYDN
-178 YTSNSILKLLRSLR
+178 YTSDSILERLRFLK
-192 NKLYLFDPNKR
+192 NKLYLFDPNKK

-210 GFLEKPR
+210 GFLEKLR
-217 NLNKQIQSTE
+217 SLNQQIQSIET
-227 IASDSAKKAIK
+227 ASDTAKKAIK

-248 SLTWLKKKSEYN
+248 SLTWLEKKSEYRN
-260 FFKKLKNEIPT
+260 FKKLKDEIPT
-271 LESECEAIEN
+271 LESECKAIEN
-281 DLKSYYEARETALF
+281 DLKRYYEARESALF

-302 QLYDKAISKI
+302 QLYDNATSKI

-327 LSGYEEVPA
+327 LNGYEELPA
-336 EFFYFRLDSKIAHIL
+336 EFFYFRLDSKIVHIL

-400 GGFSSLFE
+400 GSFSSLFE
-408 SVSKDFYHDNLEFNH
+408 SVAKDFYHDNLQFNH
-423 RSSPLIIHYVNT
+423 RSAPLIINYVNT
-435 IFKKAYQNSST
+435 IFKKAYQNSPT
-446 TYLEQKYPETSRNKH
+446 AYLEQKYPKASQNKH

-468 VSLVAN
+468 VSLVAD
-474 ERELLLEQISQEAKN
+474 E
-489 LLEHGKELLLE
+489 KELLLN
-500 QILQEAKN
+500 QVLQEAKN
-508 LLEHGIEPKDITIL
+508 LLEHRIEPKDITIL
-522 CATNK
+522 CATNA
-527 DALEIKNYLQENL
+527 DALEIKNYLQQNL
-540 SEIRPSTESSAQL
+540 SEIRPSTESSANL

-566 EYALAE
+566 KYALAE
-572 EEYKPFYK
+572 EPYKPFYK

-591 DDAIALFGFNPKK
+591 DDAIALAGFSPKK
-604 ESVAGFVWKVM
+604 ESVAGFVWRVM
-615 ELFELYT
+615 ELFELYG

-628 LELALGCEDADEFL
+628 LELAVGCEDADGFL
-642 EKLEAKKIASFNS
+642 EKLEAKKIASFNL

-679 LGKPNN
+679 LGKPKSNN
-685 ESDKFLEEYNG
+685 SNQFLEEYNG
-696 TELVCLYYRMKN
+696 AELLRLYYRMKN

-719 LEKEKAA
+719 LDKEEAA
-726 KDHEEINA
+726 KDHEETNV
-734 YYVAFTRAELGLVVV
+734 YYVAFTRAELGLIIV
-749 AKDKDQKKDK
+749 AKDKKESKK
-759 KKDKE
+759 
-764 ESKNKGMHEK
+764 ESKNKKMREK
-774 LDLKPLEEGEIAP
+774 LDLAPLEEGEIMP
-787 VIASKKEPSNAS
+787 VISPQKEPLITST
-799 VLIKPHAYGE
+799 LIKPHAYGE
-809 QVQEIEEEPDSDY
+809 QVQEIEEEPSDY

-847 RIPKKS
+847 NIPKKS
-853 VLEYLNYHYGFYGLD
+853 VLEYLNYHHGFYGLD
-868 HQALEESLELFENDA
+868 YQALEESLELFENDA
-883 EIQALFKNLALKG
+883 KIQVLFKNYALRG
-896 EVAFLSRGVVSRIDV
+896 EAAFLFEGVVSRIDV
-911 LLWDKGQ
+911 LLWDRGQ

-940 HYAEFLQTQAPHF
+940 HYAEFLKTQAPHF

>member
-1 MDTNRQCM
+1 MDTKRQCM

-39 ILTLTFTK
+39 ILTITFTK

-70 SKEKSHKENILKEL
+70 DEKEKEKSQNILKEL
-84 EEKYHLDPSL
+84 EEKYHLNPDL
-94 VQNSAQKIYQ
+94 VRNSAPKIYQ

-135 NFEVNEDTEAH
+135 NFEVNEDTKAH
-146 QQQLDERFL
+146 QQQLNEGFL
-155 SALNSEQLEEL
+155 SALNNEQLEEL
-166 SVFITQCLSHNS
+166 SVFIAQCLSYDN
-178 YTSNSILKLLRSLR
+178 YTSDSVLEWLRFLK
-192 NKLYLFDPNKR
+192 NKLYLFDPNKKD
-203 EPAFDEE
+203 PVFNEE
-210 GFLEKPR
+210 GFLEKLR
-217 NLNKQIQSTE
+217 SLNQQIQSIET
-227 IASDSAKKAIK
+227 ASDRAKTAIK
-238 CDDFR
+238 CDSFR

-248 SLTWLKKKSEYN
+248 SLTWLEKKSEYQS
-260 FFKKLKNEIPT
+260 FKKLKSEIPT
-271 LESECEAIEN
+271 LESECEEIEN
-281 DLKSYYEARETALF
+281 DLKRYYEAKETAIF

-302 QLYDKAISKI
+302 QLYDKATSRI

-327 LSGYEEVPA
+327 LNGYEEMPA

-386 FFVGDVKQSIYAFR
+386 FFVGDVKQSIYGFR
-400 GGFSSLFE
+400 GSFSSLFE
-408 SVSKDFYHDNLEFNH
+408 SVSKDFYHDNLPFNH
-423 RSSPLIIHYVNT
+423 RSSPLIINYVNT
-435 IFKKAYQNSST
+435 IFKKAYQNSPT
-446 TYLEQKYPETSRNKH
+446 AYLEQKYPKASNNKH
-461 ATDGYVK
+461 AKDGYVK
-468 VSLVAN
+468 VSLVAD
-474 ERELLLEQISQEAKN
+474 ER
-489 LLEHGKELLLE
+489 ELLLE

-508 LLEHGIEPKDITIL
+508 LLEHRIEPKDITIL
-522 CATNK
+522 CATND
-527 DALEIKNYLQENL
+527 DALEIKNYLQKNL
-540 SEIRPSTESSAQL
+540 SAIRPSTESSAKL

-572 EEYKPFYK
+572 EPYKPFYK

-591 DDAIALFGFNPKK
+591 DDAIALAGFNPKK
-604 ESVAGFVWKVM
+604 ESVADFVWKVM

-622 ECAQIC
+622 ECVQIC
-628 LELALGCEDADEFL
+628 LELAVGCEDANEFL
-642 EKLEAKKIASFNS
+642 EKLEAKEIASF
-655 KGAQIMTIH
+655 KAEGAQIMTIH

-679 LGKPNN
+679 LGKPKTNN
-685 ESDKFLEEYNG
+685 SNQFLEEYSG
-696 TELVCLYYRMKN
+696 TELTRLYYRMKN

-719 LEKEKAA
+719 LDKEEAA
-726 KDHEEINA
+726 KDHEETNV
-734 YYVAFTRAELGLVVV
+734 YYVAFTRAELGLIVV

-759 KKDKE
+759 K
-764 ESKNKGMHEK
+764 ESKNKGMRGK
-774 LDLKPLEEGEIAP
+774 LDLVPLEEGEIVP
-787 VIASKKEPSNAS
+787 VISSQKEPSSAS
-799 VLIKPHAYGE
+799 VVIKPHAYGE
-809 QVQEIEEEPDSDY
+809 QVQEIEEEPSDY

-853 VLEYLNYHYGFYGLD
+853 VLEYLNYHHGFYGLD
-868 HQALEESLELFENDA
+868 YQALEESLELFENDA
-883 EIQALFKNLALKG
+883 KIQALFKNLALRG
-896 EVAFLSRGVVSRIDV
+896 EVAFLFEGVVSRIDV

-926 SSQNYQQSHKAQVS
+926 SSQNYQQSHKVQVS
-940 HYAEFLQTQAPHF
+940 HYAAFLQTQAPHF

>member
-1 MDTNRQCM
+1 MDTKRQCM

-70 SKEKSHKENILKEL
+70 DEKEKEKSQNILKEL
-84 EEKYHLDPSL
+84 EEKYRLNPSF
-94 VQNSAQKIYQ
+94 VQNSAQEIYQ

-135 NFEVNEDTEAH
+135 NFEVNEDTKAH
-146 QQQLDERFL
+146 QQQLNESFL
-155 SALNSEQLEEL
+155 NALNNKQLEEL
-166 SVFITQCLSHNS
+166 SVFIAQCLSHDS
-178 YTSNSILKLLRSLR
+178 YTSDSILERLRFLK
-192 NKLYLFDPNKR
+192 NKLYLFDPNKK
-203 EPAFDEE
+203 ELAFDEE
-210 GFLEKPR
+210 GFLEKLR
-217 NLNKQIQSTE
+217 SLNQQIQSVET
-227 IASDSAKKAIK
+227 ASDAAKTAIK

-248 SLTWLKKKSEYN
+248 SLTWLEKKGEYRY
-260 FFKKLKNEIPT
+260 FKKFKDEILT
-271 LESECEAIEN
+271 LESECEEIEN
-281 DLKSYYEARETALF
+281 DLKRYYEVRESALF

-302 QLYDKAISKI
+302 QLYDKATSKI

-327 LSGYEEVPA
+327 LNGYEEMPA

-386 FFVGDVKQSIYAFR
+386 FFVGDVKQSIYGFR
-400 GGFSSLFE
+400 GSFSSLFE
-408 SVSKDFYHDNLEFNH
+408 SVSKDFYHDNLQFNH
-423 RSSPLIIHYVNT
+423 RSSPLIINYVNT
-435 IFKKAYQNSST
+435 IFKKAYQNST
-446 TYLEQKYPETSRNKH
+446 TAYWEQKYPKASSNKH
-461 ATDGYVK
+461 ARDGYVK
-468 VSLVAN
+468 VSLVAD
-474 ERELLLEQISQEAKN
+474 ER
-489 LLEHGKELLLE
+489 ELLLE

-508 LLEHGIEPKDITIL
+508 LLEHRIDPKDITLL
-522 CATNK
+522 CATND
-527 DALEIKNYLQENL
+527 DALEIKNYLQKNL
-540 SEIRPSTESSAQL
+540 SAINPSTESSAKL

-572 EEYKPFYK
+572 EPYKPFYK

-591 DDAIALFGFNPKK
+591 DDAIALAGFNPKK

-615 ELFELYT
+615 ELFELYG

-628 LELALGCEDADEFL
+628 LELAVGCEDADEFL
-642 EKLEAKKIASFNS
+642 KKLEAKEIASF
-655 KGAQIMTIH
+655 KAEGAQIMTIH

-679 LGKPNN
+679 LGKPKTNN
-685 ESDKFLEEYNG
+685 SNQFLEEYSG
-696 TELVCLYYRMKN
+696 TELTRLYYRMKN

-719 LEKEKAA
+719 LDKEEAA
-726 KDHEEINA
+726 KNHEETNV
-734 YYVAFTRAELGLVVV
+734 YYVAFTRAELGLIVV
-749 AKDKDQKKDK
+749 AKDK
-759 KKDKE
+759 
-764 ESKNKGMHEK
+764 KGNEK
-774 LDLKPLEEGEIAP
+774 LDLAPLEEGEIAP
-787 VIASKKEPSNAS
+787 VISSQKELSIPS

-809 QVQEIEEEPDSDY
+809 QVQEIEEEPSDY

-853 VLEYLNYHYGFYGLD
+853 VLEYLNYHHGFYGLD
-868 HQALEESLELFENDA
+868 YQALEESLELFENDA
-883 EIQALFKNLALKG
+883 KIQALFKNLALRG
-896 EVAFLSRGVVSRIDV
+896 EVAFLFEGVVSRIDV

-926 SSQNYQQSHKAQVS
+926 SSQNYQQSHKTQVS
-940 HYAEFLQTQAPHF
+940 HYAAFLQTQAPHF

>member
-1 MDTNRQCM
+1 MDTKRQCM

-70 SKEKSHKENILKEL
+70 SEKEKSQNILKEL

-94 VQNSAQKIYQ
+94 VRNSAQKIYQ

-146 QQQLDERFL
+146 QRQLNEGFL
-155 SALNSEQLEEL
+155 SALNNEQLEEL
-166 SVFITQCLSHNS
+166 SAFIVQCLSYDN
-178 YTSNSILKLLRSLR
+178 YTSDSILKRLRFLK
-192 NKLYLFDPNKR
+192 NKLYLFDPNKK
-203 EPAFDEE
+203 EPVFDEE
-210 GFLEKPR
+210 GFLEKLR
-217 NLNKQIQSTE
+217 SLNNQIQSIET
-227 IASDSAKKAIK
+227 ASNEAKKAIK
-238 CDDFR
+238 CDSFR
-243 GFLNS
+243 GFLDS
-248 SLTWLKKKSEYN
+248 SLTWLKKKSEYQS
-260 FFKKLKNEIPT
+260 FKKLKNEIPT
-271 LESECEAIEN
+271 LESECEEIEN
-281 DLKSYYEARETALF
+281 DLKRYYEAKETAIF

-302 QLYDKAISKI
+302 QLYDNATSKI
-312 QALDFDAIKDKVHAL
+312 QALDFDAIKDKVHVL
-327 LSGYEEVPA
+327 LNGYEEMPA

-400 GGFSSLFE
+400 GSFSSLFE

-423 RSSPLIIHYVNT
+423 RSAPLIINYVNT
-435 IFKKAYQNSST
+435 IFKKAYQNSPT
-446 TYLEQKYPETSRNKH
+446 AYLEQKYPKTSQNKH
-461 ATDGYVK
+461 VTEGYVK
-468 VSLVAN
+468 VSLVADD
-474 ERELLLEQISQEAKN
+474 RELLLNQV
-489 LLEHGKELLLE
+489 
-500 QILQEAKN
+500 LQEAKN
-508 LLEHGIEPKDITIL
+508 LLDHRIDPKDITIL

-527 DALEIKNYLQENL
+527 DALEIKNYLQERL
-540 SEIRPSTESSAQL
+540 SAIRPSTESSARL
-553 SQFVESK
+553 SQLVESK

-572 EEYKPFYK
+572 EPYKPFYK

-591 DDAIALFGFNPKK
+591 DDAIALPGFNPKK
-604 ESVAGFVWKVM
+604 ESVAGFVWKIM
-615 ELFELYT
+615 EQFKLYG
-622 ECAQIC
+622 EPAQSC
-628 LELALGCEDADEFL
+628 LELAIGCEDANEFL
-642 EKLEAKKIASFNS
+642 EKLEAKEIASFNP

-664 KSKGMQFPYVIVCER
+664 GSKGMQFPYVIVCER
-679 LGKPNN
+679 LGKPNSSHAN
-685 ESDKFLEEYNG
+685 QLLEEYNG
-696 TELVCLYYRMKN
+696 TELVRLYYRMKN

-719 LEKEKAA
+719 LDKEEAA
-726 KDHEEINA
+726 KDHEEINV
-734 YYVAFTRAELGLVVV
+734 YYVAFTRAELGLIVV
-749 AKDKDQKKDK
+749 AKDKKESKK
-759 KKDKE
+759 
-764 ESKNKGMHEK
+764 ESKNKKMREQ
-774 LDLKPLEEGEIAP
+774 LDLVPLEEGEIMP
-787 VIASKKEPSNAS
+787 VISPQKEPLITS
-799 VLIKPHAYGE
+799 VVIKPHAYGE

-847 RIPKKS
+847 NIPKQS

-868 HQALEESLELFENDA
+868 YQALEESLELFENDA
-883 EIQALFKNLALKG
+883 EIQALFKNHALKG
-896 EVAFLSRGVVSRIDV
+896 EAAFLFQGVVSRIDV
-911 LLWDKGQ
+911 LLWDRGQ
-918 NLYVLDYK
+918 SLYVLDYK
-926 SSQNYQQSHKAQVS
+926 SSQNYQQGHKVQVS
-940 HYAEFLQTQAPHF
+940 HYAEFLKTQAPHF

>member
-1 MDTNRQCM
+1 MDTKRQCM

-70 SKEKSHKENILKEL
+70 SEKEKSQNILKEL

-94 VQNSAQKIYQ
+94 VRNSAQKIYQ

-146 QQQLDERFL
+146 QRQLNEGFL

-166 SVFITQCLSHNS
+166 SAFIVQCLSYDN
-178 YTSNSILKLLRSLR
+178 YTSDSILERLRFLK
-192 NKLYLFDPNKR
+192 NKLYLFDSNKK

-210 GFLEKPR
+210 GFLEKLR
-217 NLNKQIQSTE
+217 SLNNQIQSIET
-227 IASDSAKKAIK
+227 ASNEAKKAIK
-238 CDDFR
+238 CDSFR

-248 SLTWLKKKSEYN
+248 SLTWLEKKSEYLY
-260 FFKKLKNEIPT
+260 FKKLKSEIPT
-271 LESECEAIEN
+271 LESECEEIEN
-281 DLKSYYEARETALF
+281 DLKRYYEAKETAIF

-302 QLYDKAISKI
+302 QLYDNATSKI
-312 QALDFDAIKDKVHAL
+312 QALDFDAIKDKVHVL
-327 LSGYEEVPA
+327 LNGYEEMPA

-400 GGFSSLFE
+400 GSFSSLFE

-423 RSSPLIIHYVNT
+423 RSAPLIINYVNT
-435 IFKKAYQNSST
+435 IFKKAYQNSPT
-446 TYLEQKYPETSRNKH
+446 AYLEQKYPKTSQNKH
-461 ATDGYVK
+461 VTEGYVK
-468 VSLVAN
+468 VSLVADD
-474 ERELLLEQISQEAKN
+474 RELLLNQV
-489 LLEHGKELLLE
+489 
-500 QILQEAKN
+500 LQEAKN
-508 LLEHGIEPKDITIL
+508 LLDHRIDPKDITIL

-527 DALEIKNYLQENL
+527 DALEIKNYLQERL
-540 SEIRPSTESSAQL
+540 SAIRPSTESSARL
-553 SQFVESK
+553 SQLVESK

-572 EEYKPFYK
+572 EPYKPFYK

-591 DDAIALFGFNPKK
+591 DDAIALPGFNPKK
-604 ESVAGFVWKVM
+604 ESVAGFVWKIM
-615 ELFELYT
+615 EQFKLYG
-622 ECAQIC
+622 EPAQNC
-628 LELALGCEDADEFL
+628 LELAIGCEDANEFL
-642 EKLEAKKIASFNS
+642 EKLEAKEIASFNP

-664 KSKGMQFPYVIVCER
+664 GSKGMQFPYVIVCER
-679 LGKPNN
+679 LGKPNSSHAN
-685 ESDKFLEEYNG
+685 QLLEEYNG
-696 TELVCLYYRMKN
+696 AELVRLYYRMKN

-719 LEKEKAA
+719 LDKEEAA
-726 KDHEEINA
+726 KDHEEINV
-734 YYVAFTRAELGLVVV
+734 YYVAFTRAELGLIVV
-749 AKDKDQKKDK
+749 AKDKKESKK
-759 KKDKE
+759 
-764 ESKNKGMHEK
+764 ESKNKKMREQ
-774 LDLKPLEEGEIAP
+774 LDLAPLEEGEIMP
-787 VIASKKEPSNAS
+787 VISPQKEPLIAS
-799 VLIKPHAYGE
+799 VVIKPHAYGE

-847 RIPKKS
+847 SIPKQS

-883 EIQALFKNLALKG
+883 EIQALFKNHALKG
-896 EVAFLSRGVVSRIDV
+896 EAAFLFQGVVSRIDV
-911 LLWDKGQ
+911 LLWDRGQ

-940 HYAEFLQTQAPHF
+940 HYAEFLKTQAPHF

>member
-1 MDTNRQCM
+1 MDTKRQCM

-70 SKEKSHKENILKEL
+70 NEKEKSQNILKEL
-84 EEKYHLDPSL
+84 EEKYHLDPDL
-94 VQNSAQKIYQ
+94 VRNSAPKIYQ

-135 NFEVNEDTEAH
+135 NFEVNEDTKAH
-146 QQQLDERFL
+146 QQQLNEGFL

-166 SVFITQCLSHNS
+166 SAFIVQCLSYES
-178 YTSNSILKLLRSLR
+178 YTSDSILERLRFLK
-192 NKLYLFDPNKR
+192 NKLYLFDPNKK
-203 EPAFDEE
+203 EPAFDEG
-210 GFLEKPR
+210 GFLEKLR
-217 NLNKQIQSTE
+217 SLNNQIQSIET
-227 IASDSAKKAIK
+227 ASNEAKTAIK
-238 CDDFR
+238 CDSFR

-248 SLTWLKKKSEYN
+248 SLTWLEKKSEYRY
-260 FFKKLKNEIPT
+260 FKKLKSEIPT
-271 LESECEAIEN
+271 LESECEEIEN
-281 DLKSYYEARETALF
+281 DLKRYYEAKETAIF

-302 QLYDKAISKI
+302 QLYDNATSKI
-312 QALDFDAIKDKVHAL
+312 QALDFDAIKDKVHVL
-327 LSGYEEVPA
+327 LNGYEEMPA

-400 GGFSSLFE
+400 GSFSSLFE
-408 SVSKDFYHDNLEFNH
+408 SVSKDFYHDNLQFNH
-423 RSSPLIIHYVNT
+423 RSAPLIINYVNT
-435 IFKKAYQNSST
+435 IFKKAYQNSPT
-446 TYLEQKYPETSRNKH
+446 AYLEQKYPKTSKNKH

-468 VSLVAN
+468 VSLVAD
-474 ERELLLEQISQEAKN
+474 E
-489 LLEHGKELLLE
+489 KELLLN
-500 QILQEAKN
+500 QVLQEAQN
-508 LLEHGIEPKDITIL
+508 LLDHHIDPKDITIL
-522 CATNK
+522 CATNA
-527 DALEIKNYLQENL
+527 DALEIKNYLQERL
-540 SEIRPSTESSAQL
+540 SAIRPSTESSAKL

-566 EYALAE
+566 KYALAE
-572 EEYKPFYK
+572 EPYKPFYK

-591 DDAIALFGFNPKK
+591 DDVIALPSFNPKK

-615 ELFELYT
+615 ELFELYG
-622 ECAQIC
+622 ECAQSC
-628 LELALGCEDADEFL
+628 LELAVGCEDANDFL
-642 EKLEAKKIASFNS
+642 EKLEAKAIASSHS

-679 LGKPNN
+679 LGKPNSSHSN
-685 ESDKFLEEYNG
+685 QLLEEYDG
-696 TELVCLYYRMKN
+696 AELLRLYYRMKN

-719 LEKEKAA
+719 LDKEEAA
-726 KDHEEINA
+726 KDHEEINV
-734 YYVAFTRAELGLVVV
+734 YYVAFTRAELGLIVV
-749 AKDKDQKKDK
+749 AKDKKESKK
-759 KKDKE
+759 
-764 ESKNKGMHEK
+764 ESKNKTMREQ
-774 LDLKPLEEGEIAP
+774 LDLASLEEGEIMP
-787 VIASKKEPSNAS
+787 VISPQKEPLIAS
-799 VLIKPHAYGE
+799 VVINPHAYGE

-847 RIPKKS
+847 NIPKQS
-853 VLEYLNYHYGFYGLD
+853 VLEYLNYHHGFYGLD
-868 HQALEESLELFENDA
+868 YQALEESLELFENDA
-883 EIQALFKNLALKG
+883 EIQALFKNHALRG
-896 EVAFLSRGVVSRIDV
+896 EAAFLFQGVVSRIDV

-918 NLYVLDYK
+918 NLCVLDYK

-940 HYAEFLQTQAPHF
+940 HYAEFLRTQAPHF

>member
-1 MDTNRQCM
+1 MDTKRQCM

-70 SKEKSHKENILKEL
+70 NEKEKSQNILKEL

-94 VQNSAQKIYQ
+94 VRNSAQKIYQ
-104 RFLNAEIR
+104 RFLNVEVR

-135 NFEVNEDTEAH
+135 NFEVNEDTKAH
-146 QQQLDERFL
+146 QRQLNEGFL
-155 SALNSEQLEEL
+155 SALNNEQLEEL
-166 SVFITQCLSHNS
+166 SVFIAQCLSYDS
-178 YTSNSILKLLRSLR
+178 YTSDSILERLRFLK
-192 NKLYLFDPNKR
+192 NKLYLFDPNKK

-210 GFLEKPR
+210 GFLEKLR
-217 NLNKQIQSTE
+217 SLNQQIQNIE
-227 IASDSAKKAIK
+227 IASDTAKTAVK
-238 CDDFR
+238 CDSFR

-248 SLTWLKKKSEYN
+248 SLTWLEKKSEYIY
-260 FFKKLKNEIPT
+260 FKKLKDEIPT
-271 LESECEAIEN
+271 LESECEEIEN
-281 DLKSYYEARETALF
+281 DLKRYYEARETAIF

-302 QLYDKAISKI
+302 QLYDKATSKI
-312 QALDFDAIKDKVHAL
+312 QALDFDAIKDKVHVL
-327 LSGYEEVPA
+327 LNGYEELPA

-400 GGFSSLFE
+400 GSFSSLFE
-408 SVSKDFYHDNLEFNH
+408 SVSKDFYHDNLQFNH
-423 RSSPLIIHYVNT
+423 RSAPLIINYVNT
-435 IFKKAYQNSST
+435 IFKKAYQNSPT
-446 TYLEQKYPETSRNKH
+446 AYLEQKYPKTSQNKH
-461 ATDGYVK
+461 VTEGYVK
-468 VSLVAN
+468 VSLVAD
-474 ERELLLEQISQEAKN
+474 ER
-489 LLEHGKELLLE
+489 ELLLE
-500 QILQEAKN
+500 QILQEAQN
-508 LLEHGIEPKDITIL
+508 LLDHRIDPKDITIL

-527 DALEIKNYLQENL
+527 DALEIKNYLQERL
-540 SEIRPSTESSAQL
+540 SAIRPSTESSVKL

-572 EEYKPFYK
+572 EPYKPFYK

-591 DDAIALFGFNPKK
+591 DDAIALPSFNPKK
-604 ESVAGFVWKVM
+604 ESVASFVWKVM
-615 ELFELYT
+615 EWFELYG
-622 ECAQIC
+622 ECVQIC
-628 LELALGCEDADEFL
+628 LELAVGCEDANDFL
-642 EKLEAKKIASFNS
+642 EKLEAKAIASFNA

-679 LGKPNN
+679 LGNPNSSHSN
-685 ESDKFLEEYNG
+685 QLLEEYNG
-696 TELVCLYYRMKN
+696 AELTCLYYRMKN

-719 LEKEKAA
+719 LDEEEAA
-726 KDHEEINA
+726 KDHEEINV
-734 YYVAFTRAELGLVVV
+734 YYVAFTRAELGLIVV

-759 KKDKE
+759 KESKK
-764 ESKNKGMHEK
+764 ESKNKTMREK
-774 LDLKPLEEGEIAP
+774 LDLAPLEEGEIMP
-787 VIASKKEPSNAS
+787 VISPQKEPLITS
-799 VLIKPHAYGE
+799 VVIKPHAYGE
-809 QVQEIEEEPDSDY
+809 QVQEIEEEPESDY

-847 RIPKKS
+847 NIPKES
-853 VLEYLNYHYGFYGLD
+853 VLEYLNYHHGFYGLD
-868 HQALEESLELFENDA
+868 YQALEESLELFENDA
-883 EIQALFKNLALKG
+883 EIQTLFKNYFLRG
-896 EVAFLSRGVVSRIDV
+896 EAAFLFEGVVSRIDV
-911 LLWDKGQ
+911 LLWDRGQ
-918 NLYVLDYK
+918 NLCVLDYK

-940 HYAEFLQTQAPHF
+940 HYAEFLKTQAPHF

>member
-1 MDTNRQCM
+1 MDTKRQCM

-70 SKEKSHKENILKEL
+70 DEKEKEKSQNILKEL
-84 EEKYHLDPSL
+84 EEKYHLDPSF
-94 VQNSAQKIYQ
+94 VQNRAQEIYQ

-135 NFEVNEDTEAH
+135 NFEVNEDTKAH
-146 QQQLDERFL
+146 QQQLNASFL
-155 SALNSEQLEEL
+155 SALDNEQLEEL
-166 SVFITQCLSHNS
+166 SVFIAQCLSYDS
-178 YTSNSILKLLRSLR
+178 YTSDSILERLRFLK
-192 NKLYLFDPNKR
+192 NKLYLFDPNKKD
-203 EPAFDEE
+203 PVFDEK
-210 GFLEKPR
+210 GFLEKLR
-217 NLNKQIQSTE
+217 SLNQQIQSVET
-227 IASDSAKKAIK
+227 ASDTAKKAIK

-248 SLTWLKKKSEYN
+248 SLTWLKKKSEYRD
-260 FFKKLKNEIPT
+260 FKKLKDEIPT
-271 LESECEAIEN
+271 LESECEEIEN
-281 DLKSYYEARETALF
+281 DLKRYYEARESALF

-302 QLYDKAISKI
+302 QLYDKATSKI

-327 LSGYEEVPA
+327 LNGYEEMPA

-386 FFVGDVKQSIYAFR
+386 FFVGDVKQSIYGFR
-400 GGFSSLFE
+400 GSFSSLFE

-423 RSSPLIIHYVNT
+423 RSSPLIINYVNT
-435 IFKKAYQNSST
+435 IFKKAYQNSPT
-446 TYLEQKYPETSRNKH
+446 AYLEQKYPKASSNNH
-461 ATDGYVK
+461 ARDGYVK
-468 VSLVAN
+468 VSLVAD
-474 ERELLLEQISQEAKN
+474 ER
-489 LLEHGKELLLE
+489 ELLLE

-508 LLEHGIEPKDITIL
+508 LLEHRIDPKDITLL
-522 CATNK
+522 CARNE
-527 DALEIKNYLQENL
+527 DALEITNYLQKNL
-540 SEIRPSTESSAQL
+540 SAIHPSTESSAKL

-572 EEYKPFYK
+572 EPYKPFYK

-591 DDAIALFGFNPKK
+591 DDAIALVGFNPKK

-615 ELFELYT
+615 ESFELYT

-628 LELALGCEDADEFL
+628 LELAVGCEDANEFL
-642 EKLEAKKIASFNS
+642 KKLEAKEIASF
-655 KGAQIMTIH
+655 KAEGAQIMTIH

-679 LGKPNN
+679 LGKPKTNN
-685 ESDKFLEEYNG
+685 SNQFLEEYSG
-696 TELVCLYYRMKN
+696 TELTRLYCRMKN

-719 LEKEKAA
+719 LDKEEAA
-726 KDHEEINA
+726 KDHEETNV
-734 YYVAFTRAELGLVVV
+734 YYVAFTRAELGLIVV
-749 AKDKDQKKDK
+749 AKDK
-759 KKDKE
+759 
-764 ESKNKGMHEK
+764 KGMREK
-774 LDLKPLEEGEIAP
+774 LDLAPLEEGEIAP
-787 VIASKKEPSNAS
+787 VISSQKEPSSTS
-799 VLIKPHAYGE
+799 VVIKPHAYGE
-809 QVQEIEEEPDSDY
+809 QVQEIEEEPSDY

-831 NFGIAL
+831 HFGIAL

-847 RIPKKS
+847 NIPKKS
-853 VLEYLNYHYGFYGLD
+853 VLEYLNYHHGFYGLD
-868 HQALEESLELFENDA
+868 YQALEESLELFENDA
-883 EIQALFKNLALKG
+883 EIQALFKNLALRG
-896 EVAFLSRGVVSRIDV
+896 EVAFLFQGVVSRIDV

-926 SSQNYQQSHKAQVS
+926 SSQNYQQSHKTQVS
-940 HYAEFLQTQAPHF
+940 HYTEFLKTQAPHF

>member
-1 MDTNRQCM
+1 MDTKRQCM

-70 SKEKSHKENILKEL
+70 DEKEKEKSQNILKEL
-84 EEKYHLDPSL
+84 EEKYRLNPSL
-94 VQNSAQKIYQ
+94 VQNGAQKIYQ

-135 NFEVNEDTEAH
+135 NFEVNEDTKAH
-146 QQQLDERFL
+146 QQQLNASFL
-155 SALNSEQLEEL
+155 SALNNKQLEEL
-166 SVFITQCLSHNS
+166 SVFITQCLSYDS
-178 YTSNSILKLLRSLR
+178 YTSDSVLERLRFLK
-192 NKLYLFDPNKR
+192 NKLYLFDPNKKDL
-203 EPAFDEE
+203 AFDEK
-210 GFLEKPR
+210 GFLEKLR
-217 NLNKQIQSTE
+217 SLNQQIQSVET
-227 IASDSAKKAIK
+227 ASDRAKTAIK

-248 SLTWLKKKSEYN
+248 SLTWLKKKGEYRD
-260 FFKKLKNEIPT
+260 FKKIKDEIPT
-271 LESECEAIEN
+271 LESECEEIEN
-281 DLKSYYEARETALF
+281 DLKRYYEAKESALF

-302 QLYDKAISKI
+302 QLYDKATSKI

-327 LSGYEEVPA
+327 LNGYEEMPA

-386 FFVGDVKQSIYAFR
+386 FFVGDVKQSIYGFR
-400 GGFSSLFE
+400 GSFSSLFE
-408 SVSKDFYHDNLEFNH
+408 SVSKDFYHDNLPFNH
-423 RSSPLIIHYVNT
+423 RSSPLIINYVNT
-435 IFKKAYQNSST
+435 IFKKAYQNSPT
-446 TYLEQKYPETSRNKH
+446 AYLEQKYPKASSNKH
-461 ATDGYVK
+461 ARDGYVK
-468 VSLVAN
+468 VSLVAD
-474 ERELLLEQISQEAKN
+474 ERELLLK
-489 LLEHGKELLLE
+489 

-508 LLEHGIEPKDITIL
+508 LLEHRIEPKDITLL
-522 CATNK
+522 CATND

-540 SEIRPSTESSAQL
+540 NAIRPSTESSAKL

-572 EEYKPFYK
+572 ELYKPFYK

-591 DDAIALFGFNPKK
+591 DDAIALAGFNPKK

-628 LELALGCEDADEFL
+628 LELAVGCEDANEFL
-642 EKLEAKKIASFNS
+642 EKLEAKEIASF
-655 KGAQIMTIH
+655 KAEGTQIMTIH

-679 LGKPNN
+679 LGKPKTNN
-685 ESDKFLEEYNG
+685 SNQFLEEYSG
-696 TELVCLYYRMKN
+696 TELTRLYYRMKN
-708 REVVDKDYARA
+708 REVVDKDYARV
-719 LEKEKAA
+719 LDKEEAA
-726 KDHEEINA
+726 KNHEETNV
-734 YYVAFTRAELGLVVV
+734 YYVAFTRAELGLIVV

-759 KKDKE
+759 K
-764 ESKNKGMHEK
+764 ESKNKGMREK
-774 LDLKPLEEGEIAP
+774 LDLAPLEEGEIAP
-787 VIASKKEPSNAS
+787 VISSQKEPSSAS

-809 QVQEIEEEPDSDY
+809 QVQEIEEEPSDY

-847 RIPKKS
+847 NIPKKS
-853 VLEYLNYHYGFYGLD
+853 VLEYLNYHHGFYGLD
-868 HQALEESLELFENDA
+868 YQALEESLELFENDA
-883 EIQALFKNLALKG
+883 KIQALFKNLALRG
-896 EVAFLSRGVVSRIDV
+896 EVAFLFEGVVSRIDV

-940 HYAEFLQTQAPHF
+940 HYAAFLQTQAPHF
-953 KIQAGIIY
+953 KIQTGIIY

>member
-1 MDTNRQCM
+1 MDTKRQCM

-70 SKEKSHKENILKEL
+70 NEKEKEKSQNILKEL
-84 EEKYHLDPSL
+84 EEKYRLNPSF
-94 VQNSAQKIYQ
+94 VQNRAQEIYQ

-135 NFEVNEDTEAH
+135 NFEVNEDTKAH
-146 QQQLDERFL
+146 QQQLNESFL
-155 SALNSEQLEEL
+155 SALDNKQLEEL
-166 SVFITQCLSHNS
+166 SVFIAQCLSYDS
-178 YTSNSILKLLRSLR
+178 YTSDSILERLRFLK
-192 NKLYLFDPNKR
+192 NKLYLFDPNKKD
-203 EPAFDEE
+203 PVFDEKD
-210 GFLEKPR
+210 FLEKLR
-217 NLNKQIQSTE
+217 SLNQQIQSIET
-227 IASDSAKKAIK
+227 ASNEAKKAIK

-248 SLTWLKKKSEYN
+248 SLTWLEKKSEYRY
-260 FFKKLKNEIPT
+260 FKKFKDEIPT
-271 LESECEAIEN
+271 LESECEEIEN
-281 DLKSYYEARETALF
+281 DLKRYYEARESALF

-302 QLYDKAISKI
+302 QLYNKATSKI

-327 LSGYEEVPA
+327 LNGYEEMPA
-336 EFFYFRLDSKIAHIL
+336 EFFYFRLDSRIAHIL

-386 FFVGDVKQSIYAFR
+386 FFVGDVKQSIYGFR
-400 GGFSSLFE
+400 GSFSSLFE
-408 SVSKDFYHDNLEFNH
+408 SVSKDFYHDNLPFNH
-423 RSSPLIIHYVNT
+423 RSSPLIINYVNT
-435 IFKKAYQNSST
+435 IFKKAYQNSPT
-446 TYLEQKYPETSRNKH
+446 AYLEQKYPKASSNKH
-461 ATDGYVK
+461 ARDGYVK
-468 VSLVAN
+468 VSLVAD
-474 ERELLLEQISQEAKN
+474 ERELLLK
-489 LLEHGKELLLE
+489 

-508 LLEHGIEPKDITIL
+508 LLEHRIDPKDITLL
-522 CATNK
+522 CTTND
-527 DALEIKNYLQENL
+527 DALEIKNYLQKNL
-540 SEIRPSTESSAQL
+540 SAIRPSTESSAKL

-572 EEYKPFYK
+572 EPYKPFYK
-580 HSVLKLAGYLH
+580 HSALKLAGYLH
-591 DDAIALFGFNPKK
+591 DDAIALAGFNPKK
-604 ESVAGFVWKVM
+604 ESMAGFVWKVM

-628 LELALGCEDADEFL
+628 LELAVGCEDANEFL
-642 EKLEAKKIASFNS
+642 EKLEAKEIASF
-655 KGAQIMTIH
+655 KAEGAQIMTIH

-679 LGKPNN
+679 LGKPKTNN
-685 ESDKFLEEYNG
+685 SNQFLEEYSG
-696 TELVCLYYRMKN
+696 TELIRLYYRMKN
-708 REVVDKDYARA
+708 REVVDKDYARV
-719 LEKEKAA
+719 LDKEEAA
-726 KDHEEINA
+726 KDHEETNV
-734 YYVAFTRAELGLVVV
+734 YYVAFTRAELGLIVV
-749 AKDKDQKKDK
+749 AKDKNQKKDK
-759 KKDKE
+759 K
-764 ESKNKGMHEK
+764 ESKNKGMREK
-774 LDLKPLEEGEIAP
+774 LDLVPLEEGEIVP
-787 VIASKKEPSNAS
+787 VISSQKEPSSAS
-799 VLIKPHAYGE
+799 VVIKPHAYGE
-809 QVQEIEEEPDSDY
+809 QVQEIEEEPSDY

-853 VLEYLNYHYGFYGLD
+853 VLEYLNYHHGFYGLD
-868 HQALEESLELFENDA
+868 YQALEESLELFENDA
-883 EIQALFKNLALKG
+883 KIQALFKNLALRG
-896 EVAFLSRGVVSRIDV
+896 EVAFLFEGVVSRIDV

-940 HYAEFLQTQAPHF
+940 HYAAFLQTQAPHF

>member
-1 MDTNRQCM
+1 MDTKRQCM

-70 SKEKSHKENILKEL
+70 DEKEKEKSQNILKEL
-84 EEKYHLDPSL
+84 EEKYRLNPSF

-135 NFEVNEDTEAH
+135 NFEVNEDTKAH
-146 QQQLDERFL
+146 QQQLNESFL
-155 SALNSEQLEEL
+155 SALDNKQLNEL
-166 SVFITQCLSHNS
+166 SVFIAQCLSYDS
-178 YTSNSILKLLRSLR
+178 YTSDSILERLRFLK
-192 NKLYLFDPNKR
+192 NKLYLFDPNKK

-210 GFLEKPR
+210 GFLEKLR
-217 NLNKQIQSTE
+217 SLNQQIQSVET
-227 IASDSAKKAIK
+227 ASDTARTAIK

-248 SLTWLKKKSEYN
+248 SLTWLEKKGEYRY
-260 FFKKLKNEIPT
+260 FKKFKDEIPT
-271 LESECEAIEN
+271 LESACEEIEN
-281 DLKSYYEARETALF
+281 DLKRYYEARESALF

-302 QLYDKAISKI
+302 QLYDKATSKI

-327 LSGYEEVPA
+327 LNGYEEMPA
-336 EFFYFRLDSKIAHIL
+336 EFFYFRLDSRIVHIL

-386 FFVGDVKQSIYAFR
+386 FFVGDVKQSIYGFR
-400 GGFSSLFE
+400 GSFSSLFE
-408 SVSKDFYHDNLEFNH
+408 SVSKDFYHDNLPFNH
-423 RSSPLIIHYVNT
+423 RSSPLIINYVNT
-435 IFKKAYQNSST
+435 IFKKAYQNSPT
-446 TYLEQKYPETSRNKH
+446 AYWEQKYPKASSNKH
-461 ATDGYVK
+461 SKDGYVK
-468 VSLVAN
+468 VSLVAD
-474 ERELLLEQISQEAKN
+474 ER
-489 LLEHGKELLLE
+489 ELLLE

-508 LLEHGIEPKDITIL
+508 LLDHRIDPKDITLL
-522 CATNK
+522 CTTND
-527 DALEIKNYLQENL
+527 DALEIKNYLQKNL
-540 SEIRPSTESSAQL
+540 SAIRPSTESSAKL

-572 EEYKPFYK
+572 EPYKPFYK

-591 DDAIALFGFNPKK
+591 DDAIALAGFNPKK

-628 LELALGCEDADEFL
+628 LELAVGCEDADEFL
-642 EKLEAKKIASFNS
+642 KKLEAKEIASF
-655 KGAQIMTIH
+655 KIEGAQIMTIH

-679 LGKPNN
+679 LGKPKTNN
-685 ESDKFLEEYNG
+685 SNQFLEEYSG
-696 TELVCLYYRMKN
+696 TELTRLYYRMKN
-708 REVVDKDYARA
+708 REMVDKDYARA
-719 LEKEKAA
+719 LDKEEAA
-726 KDHEEINA
+726 KDHEETNV
-734 YYVAFTRAELGLVVV
+734 YYVAFTRAELGLIVV

-759 KKDKE
+759 K
-764 ESKNKGMHEK
+764 ESKNKGMREK
-774 LDLKPLEEGEIAP
+774 LDLVPLEEGTIAP
-787 VIASKKEPSNAS
+787 VISSQKEPSPES
-799 VLIKPHAYGE
+799 VVIKPHAYGE
-809 QVQEIEEEPDSDY
+809 QVQEIEEEPSDY

-853 VLEYLNYHYGFYGLD
+853 ILEYLNYHHGFYGLD

-883 EIQALFKNLALKG
+883 KIQALFKNLALRG
-896 EVAFLSRGVVSRIDV
+896 EVAFLFEGVVSRIDV

-926 SSQNYQQSHKAQVS
+926 SSQNYQQSHKVQVS
-940 HYAEFLQTQAPHF
+940 HYAAFLQTQAPHF

>member
-1 MDTNRQCM
+1 MDTKRQCM

-70 SKEKSHKENILKEL
+70 DEKEKEKSQNILKEL
-84 EEKYHLDPSL
+84 EEKYRLDPSF

-135 NFEVNEDTEAH
+135 NFEVNEDTKAH
-146 QQQLDERFL
+146 QQQLNASFL
-155 SALNSEQLEEL
+155 SALDNKQLNEL
-166 SVFITQCLSHNS
+166 SVFIAQCLSYDS
-178 YTSNSILKLLRSLR
+178 YTSDSILERLRFLK
-192 NKLYLFDPNKR
+192 NKLYLFDPNKKD
-203 EPAFDEE
+203 PVFDEE
-210 GFLEKPR
+210 RFLEKLR
-217 NLNKQIQSTE
+217 SLNQQIQNIET
-227 IASDSAKKAIK
+227 ASNEAKKAIK

-248 SLTWLKKKSEYN
+248 SLTWLEKKSEYRY
-260 FFKKLKNEIPT
+260 FKKFKDEIPT
-271 LESECEAIEN
+271 LESECEEIEN
-281 DLKSYYEARETALF
+281 DLKRYYEARENALF

-302 QLYDKAISKI
+302 HLYDKATSKI

-327 LSGYEEVPA
+327 LNGYEEMPA
-336 EFFYFRLDSKIAHIL
+336 EFFYFRLDSRIAHIL

-386 FFVGDVKQSIYAFR
+386 FFVGDVKQSIYGFR
-400 GGFSSLFE
+400 GSFSSLFE

-423 RSSPLIIHYVNT
+423 RSSPLIINYVNT
-435 IFKKAYQNSST
+435 IFKKAYQNSPT
-446 TYLEQKYPETSRNKH
+446 AYLEQKYPKASSNKH
-461 ATDGYVK
+461 ARDGYVK
-468 VSLVAN
+468 VSLVAD
-474 ERELLLEQISQEAKN
+474 ER
-489 LLEHGKELLLE
+489 ELLLE

-508 LLEHGIEPKDITIL
+508 LLEHRIDPKDITLL
-522 CATNK
+522 CATND
-527 DALEIKNYLQENL
+527 DALEIKNYLQKNL
-540 SEIRPSTESSAQL
+540 SAIRPSTESSTKL
-553 SQFVESK
+553 SQFVESR

-572 EEYKPFYK
+572 EPYKPFYK

-591 DDAIALFGFNPKK
+591 DDAIALAGFNPKK

-628 LELALGCEDADEFL
+628 LELAVGCEDANEFL
-642 EKLEAKKIASFNS
+642 EKLEAKEIASF
-655 KGAQIMTIH
+655 KAEGAQIMTIH

-679 LGKPNN
+679 LGKPKTNN
-685 ESDKFLEEYNG
+685 SNQFLEEYSG
-696 TELVCLYYRMKN
+696 TELTRLYYRMKN

-719 LEKEKAA
+719 LDKEEAA
-726 KDHEEINA
+726 KDHEETNV
-734 YYVAFTRAELGLVVV
+734 YYVAFTRAELGLIVV

-759 KKDKE
+759 K
-764 ESKNKGMHEK
+764 ESKNKGMREK
-774 LDLKPLEEGEIAP
+774 LDLAPLEEGEIAP
-787 VIASKKEPSNAS
+787 VISSQKEPSPES
-799 VLIKPHAYGE
+799 VVIKPHAYGE
-809 QVQEIEEEPDSDY
+809 QVQEIEEEPSDY

-847 RIPKKS
+847 NIPKKS
-853 VLEYLNYHYGFYGLD
+853 VLEYLNYHHGFYGLD
-868 HQALEESLELFENDA
+868 YQALEESLELFENDA
-883 EIQALFKNLALKG
+883 KIQALFKNLALRG
-896 EVAFLSRGVVSRIDV
+896 EVAFLFEGVVSRIDV

-940 HYAEFLQTQAPHF
+940 HYAAFLQTQAPHF